1 MGNINL
7 NILGLASGSVV
18 LDAQGQVRR
27 LSPGEQPAASDVIIS
42 FDTSEENVPSVSAR
56 FVDNQ
61 GQQNALDTDDAIA
74 QVQRAIDEGFDPTEL
89 GDEFDTAAGEEG
101 SSLTN
106 SGRIERTG
114 AETQAA
120 TNFETDGFESQGLS
134 ETQSIALFDII
145 AFALISGETNVIE
158 FEQDEPIE
166 TGGAL
171 TSDDPDVTF
180 IGKEIAGD
188 NDLGSFVV
196 NEDGTWTFVANSPY
210 DELADGEQIQDT
222 TTVQTSDGGEQ
233 VITVTIIGTDDA
245 AVATDD
251 SGSVTEDID
260 VDDITNQLVTSGQIV
275 ITDVDSDTPTFSADG
290 EFNLVGS
297 TNDSQLGVLSI
308 EPDGAWTYVVNNNDV
323 QYLDDDEF
331 VTEVYTVT
339 ASDGTTSE
347 VTITINGA
355 DDPSDITVGEG
366 DSDTG
371 EVTEDVDVDQESNN
385 LTTSG
390 TLTITDVDDNDVA
403 AFEPNGT
410 FNPEGSTNDT
420 ALGVLTITDDGE
432 WTYVVDNDD
441 VQYLDDDEFV
451 TEVYTVTAIDGTT
464 SEVTITINGAD
475 DPSEITVGEG
485 DSDTGEVT
493 EDVDVDP
500 ESNDLMATGTLTITD
515 VDANDVAA
523 FQPNGTFNPEGSTND
538 TALGMLTI
546 TDDGE
551 WTYVVDNDDVQ
562 YLDDDEFVTEVYT
575 VTAIDGTTSEVTIT
589 INGADDPSEITVG
602 EGDSDLGEVTEDVDV
617 DPESNDLM
625 ATGTLTITDVDAND
639 IAAFQPNGTF
649 NPEGSTNDTALGMLT
664 ITDDGEWTYVVDN
677 DNVQYLDDDEFVTEV
692 YTVTAIDGTT
702 SEVTITINGA
712 DDPSE
717 ITVGEGDSD
726 MGEVTEDVDVDQ
738 ESNNLTTSGTLTIT
752 DVDDN
757 DVAAFEPNGT
767 FNPEGSTN
775 DTALGM
781 LTITDDG
788 EWTYVVD
795 NDNVQYLDDDE
806 FVTEVYTV
814 TAIDGTTSE
823 VTITINGADDPS
835 EITVGEGDSD
845 MGEVTEDVDVDPESN
860 DLMAT
865 GTLTITD
872 VDANDVAAFQ
882 PNGTFN
888 PEGSTN
894 DTALG
899 MLTITDDGEWTYVV
913 DNDDVQYLD
922 DDEFVTEV
930 YTVTAIDGTTSEVTI
945 TINGADDP
953 SEITVGEG
961 DSDMGEVTED
971 VDVDPE
977 SNDLMATGTLTIT
990 DVDANDVAAFQ
1001 PNGTFNPE
1009 GSTNDTALG
1018 VLTITDDGEW
1028 TYVVDN
1034 DNVQYLDDDEF
1045 VTEVYT
1051 VTAIDGTTSEV
1062 TITINGAD
1070 DPSEITVGE
1079 GDSDLGEVTEDVDVN
1094 PDTNE
1099 LPVSGTLTITDV
1111 DTSDMLAF
1119 KPNGVFSPI
1128 GSTYALALGMLTITP
1143 EGAWSYVVDNDA
1155 VQYLNDDDTVIER
1168 YVVTAIDGVEHV
1180 IEITINGVNDA
1191 PEATSFTVVNDEDAI
1206 IPILFDSEDGGMPD
1220 YISDIEDDHD
1230 DIPLNIRIESLP
1242 TNGSLLYTDENGITR
1257 EIVQSDVDNG
1267 VLFVPNN
1274 ISFVA
1279 GPGEMFEMGFSG
1291 DPDDMPDLVDGFYN
1305 WGVAVSPTERLI
1317 TLANGNTITL
1327 SIDDNND
1334 KPLQQYQGE
1343 QPHVGYGIGD
1353 TDGKGMNMQETLII
1367 DFTNNPL
1374 DVVHFGLDGL
1384 GGEFNTNS
1392 SVHIEVIYTFA
1403 DGTTAS
1409 EQYQKDEGDTGN
1421 QQILYEFSYSSPSNP
1436 IVGME
1441 LSSSGGNWELRY
1453 VQGNEAVT
1461 DDPQF
1466 DYVAVD
1472 SNGAESTVETVTVD
1486 IEEPQQYNVTSAVS
1500 NEPLF
1505 AGSGNDLLIGDSDD
1519 NIFTWLD
1526 SALDNGTDI
1535 IKDFELYTN
1544 GSGDLID
1551 LNDLIED
1558 PQDETQMA
1566 ELLDMIEVSVDGED
1580 IALSIPING
1589 GDDVQTIV
1597 IEGITTEMG
1606 ASVDLGNDLAIL
1618 GELIKNNAA

>member
-74 QVQRAIDEGFDPTEL
+74 QVQRAIEEGFDPTEL

-180 IGKEIAGD
+180 IGKEVAGD
-188 NDLGSFVV
+188 NDLGTFVV

-290 EFNLVGS
+290 DFNLVGS

-308 EPDGAWTYVVNNNDV
+308 EPDGAWAYVVNNDDV

-366 DSDTG
+366 DSDT
-371 EVTEDVDVDQESNN
+371 
-385 LTTSG
+385 
-390 TLTITDVDDNDVA
+390 
-403 AFEPNGT
+403 
-410 FNPEGSTNDT
+410 
-420 ALGVLTITDDGE
+420 
-432 WTYVVDNDD
+432 
-441 VQYLDDDEFV
+441 
-451 TEVYTVTAIDGTT
+451 
-464 SEVTITINGAD
+464 
-475 DPSEITVGEG
+475 
-485 DSDTGEVT
+485 
-493 EDVDVDP
+493 
-500 ESNDLMATGTLTITD
+500 
-515 VDANDVAA
+515 
-523 FQPNGTFNPEGSTND
+523 
-538 TALGMLTI
+538 
-546 TDDGE
+546 
-551 WTYVVDNDDVQ
+551 
-562 YLDDDEFVTEVYT
+562 
-575 VTAIDGTTSEVTIT
+575 
-589 INGADDPSEITVG
+589 
-602 EGDSDLGEVTEDVDV
+602 
-617 DPESNDLM
+617 
-625 ATGTLTITDVDAND
+625 
-639 IAAFQPNGTF
+639 
-649 NPEGSTNDTALGMLT
+649 
-664 ITDDGEWTYVVDN
+664 
-677 DNVQYLDDDEFVTEV
+677 
-692 YTVTAIDGTT
+692 
-702 SEVTITINGA
+702 
-712 DDPSE
+712 
-717 ITVGEGDSD
+717 
-726 MGEVTEDVDVDQ
+726 GEVTEDVDVDQ

-977 SNDLMATGTLTIT
+977 SNDLMATETLTIT

-1001 PNGTFNPE
+1001 PNGTFNSE

-1034 DNVQYLDDDEF
+1034 DDVQYLDDDEF

-1079 GDSDLGEVTEDVDVN
+1079 GDSDMGEVTEDVDVN

-1099 LPVSGTLTITDV
+1099 LSVSGTLTITDV
-1111 DTSDMLAF
+1111 DTSDMPAF

-1242 TNGSLLYTDENGITR
+1242 TNGSLLYTDENGVTR

-1327 SIDDNND
+1327 SIEDNND
-1334 KPLQQYQGE
+1334 KPLEQYQGE
-1343 QPHVGYGIGD
+1343 QPHVGFGIGD
-1353 TDGKGMNMQETLII
+1353 SDGQGMNMQETLVL

-1374 DVVHFGLDGL
+1374 EVVQFGLDGL
-1384 GGEFNTNS
+1384 GGSFNTNS
-1392 SVHIEVIYTFA
+1392 NVYVEVLYTFA
-1403 DGTTAS
+1403 DGTTHT
-1409 EQYQKDEGDTGN
+1409 EQYQKDEGDTGHE
-1421 QQILYEFSYSSPSNP
+1421 QILYDFSYSSPSNP

-1441 LSSSGGNWELRY
+1441 LSSTGGSWELRY

-1486 IEEPQQYNVTSAVS
+1486 IEEPQQYNVTSAAS

-1597 IEGITTEMG
+1597 VEGITTEMG
-1606 ASVDLGNDLAIL
+1606 VSVDLGNDLAIL
-1618 GELIKNNAA
+1618 GELIKNDAA

>member
-74 QVQRAIDEGFDPTEL
+74 QVQRAIEEGFDPTEL

-180 IGKEIAGD
+180 IGKEVAGD
-188 NDLGSFVV
+188 NDLGTFVV

-308 EPDGAWTYVVNNNDV
+308 EPDGAWTYVVNNDDV

-403 AFEPNGT
+403 AFELNGT

-420 ALGVLTITDDGE
+420 ALGMLTITDDGE
-432 WTYVVDNDD
+432 WTYIVNNDL
-441 VQYLDDDEFV
+441 VQYLDDDETV

-485 DSDTGEVT
+485 DSDMGEVT

-551 WTYVVDNDDVQ
+551 WTYVVNNDLVQ
-562 YLDDDEFVTEVYT
+562 YLDDDET
-575 VTAIDGTTSEVTIT
+575 
-589 INGADDPSEITVG
+589 
-602 EGDSDLGEVTEDVDV
+602 
-617 DPESNDLM
+617 
-625 ATGTLTITDVDAND
+625 
-639 IAAFQPNGTF
+639 
-649 NPEGSTNDTALGMLT
+649 
-664 ITDDGEWTYVVDN
+664 
-677 DNVQYLDDDEFVTEV
+677 
-692 YTVTAIDGTT
+692 
-702 SEVTITINGA
+702 
-712 DDPSE
+712 
-717 ITVGEGDSD
+717 
-726 MGEVTEDVDVDQ
+726 
-738 ESNNLTTSGTLTIT
+738 
-752 DVDDN
+752 
-757 DVAAFEPNGT
+757 
-767 FNPEGSTN
+767 
-775 DTALGM
+775 
-781 LTITDDG
+781 
-788 EWTYVVD
+788 
-795 NDNVQYLDDDE
+795 
-806 FVTEVYTV
+806 VTEVYTV

-961 DSDMGEVTED
+961 DSDIGEVTED
-971 VDVDPE
+971 V
-977 SNDLMATGTLTIT
+977 N
-990 DVDANDVAAFQ
+990 
-1001 PNGTFNPE
+1001 
-1009 GSTNDTALG
+1009 
-1018 VLTITDDGEW
+1018 
-1028 TYVVDN
+1028 
-1034 DNVQYLDDDEF
+1034 
-1045 VTEVYT
+1045 
-1051 VTAIDGTTSEV
+1051 
-1062 TITINGAD
+1062 
-1070 DPSEITVGE
+1070 
-1079 GDSDLGEVTEDVDVN
+1079 VN

-1099 LPVSGTLTITDV
+1099 LSVSGTLTITDV
-1111 DTSDMLAF
+1111 DTSDMPAF

-1155 VQYLNDDDTVIER
+1155 VQYLGDDDTVIEN

-1191 PEATSFTVVNDEDAI
+1191 PEATSFVVVNDDDAV

-1220 YISDIEDDHD
+1220 YISDIEDDHNE
-1230 DIPLNIRIESLP
+1230 IPLNVRINTLP
-1242 TNGSLLYTDENGITR
+1242 TSGTLLYTDENGDTR
-1257 EIVQSDVDNG
+1257 EIVQSDVDSG

-1291 DPDDMPDLVDGFYN
+1291 DPEDMPELIDGFYN

-1327 SIDDNND
+1327 SIEDNND
-1334 KPLQQYQGE
+1334 KPLEQYQGE
-1343 QPHVGYGIGD
+1343 QPHVGFGIGD
-1353 TDGKGMNMQETLII
+1353 SDGQGMNMQETLVL

-1374 DVVHFGLDGL
+1374 EVVQFGLDGL
-1384 GGEFNTNS
+1384 GGSFNTNS
-1392 SVHIEVIYTFA
+1392 NVYVEVLYTFA
-1403 DGTTAS
+1403 DGTTHT
-1409 EQYQKDEGDTGN
+1409 EQYQKDEGDTGHE
-1421 QQILYEFSYSSPSNP
+1421 QILYDFSYSSPSNP

-1441 LSSSGGNWELRY
+1441 LSSTGGSWELRY

-1486 IEEPQQYNVTSAVS
+1486 IEEPQQYNVISAAS

-1535 IKDFELYTN
+1535 IRDFELYTN

-1589 GDDVQTIV
+1589 GVDVQTIV
-1597 IEGITTEMG
+1597 VEGIATEMG
-1606 ASVDLGNDLAIL
+1606 ASVDLGSDLAIL
-1618 GELIKNNAA
+1618 GELIKNDAA

>member
-61 GQQNALDTDDAIA
+61 GQQNALDTDDEIA
-74 QVQRAIDEGFDPTEL
+74 QVQRAIEEGFDPTEL

-180 IGKEIAGD
+180 IGKEVAGD
-188 NDLGSFVV
+188 NDLGTFVV

-290 EFNLVGS
+290 DFNLVGS

-308 EPDGAWTYVVNNNDV
+308 EPDGAWTYVVNNDDV

-385 LTTSG
+385 LTT
-390 TLTITDVDDNDVA
+390 A
-403 AFEPNGT
+403 
-410 FNPEGSTNDT
+410 
-420 ALGVLTITDDGE
+420 
-432 WTYVVDNDD
+432 
-441 VQYLDDDEFV
+441 
-451 TEVYTVTAIDGTT
+451 
-464 SEVTITINGAD
+464 
-475 DPSEITVGEG
+475 
-485 DSDTGEVT
+485 
-493 EDVDVDP
+493 
-500 ESNDLMATGTLTITD
+500 
-515 VDANDVAA
+515 
-523 FQPNGTFNPEGSTND
+523 
-538 TALGMLTI
+538 
-546 TDDGE
+546 
-551 WTYVVDNDDVQ
+551 
-562 YLDDDEFVTEVYT
+562 
-575 VTAIDGTTSEVTIT
+575 
-589 INGADDPSEITVG
+589 
-602 EGDSDLGEVTEDVDV
+602 
-617 DPESNDLM
+617 
-625 ATGTLTITDVDAND
+625 
-639 IAAFQPNGTF
+639 
-649 NPEGSTNDTALGMLT
+649 
-664 ITDDGEWTYVVDN
+664 
-677 DNVQYLDDDEFVTEV
+677 
-692 YTVTAIDGTT
+692 
-702 SEVTITINGA
+702 
-712 DDPSE
+712 
-717 ITVGEGDSD
+717 
-726 MGEVTEDVDVDQ
+726 
-738 ESNNLTTSGTLTIT
+738 GTLTIT

-795 NDNVQYLDDDE
+795 NDNVQCLDDDE

-913 DNDDVQYLD
+913 DNDNVQYLD

-930 YTVTAIDGTTSEVTI
+930 YSVTAIDGTTSEVTI

-1034 DNVQYLDDDEF
+1034 DDVQYLDDDEF

-1079 GDSDLGEVTEDVDVN
+1079 GDSDMGEVTEDGDVN

-1099 LPVSGTLTITDV
+1099 LSVSGTLTITDV
-1111 DTSDMLAF
+1111 DTSDMPAF

-1242 TNGSLLYTDENGITR
+1242 TNGSLLYTDENGVTR

-1327 SIDDNND
+1327 SIEDNND
-1334 KPLQQYQGE
+1334 KPLEQYQGE
-1343 QPHVGYGIGD
+1343 QPHVGFGIGD
-1353 TDGKGMNMQETLII
+1353 SDGQGMNMQETLVL

-1374 DVVHFGLDGL
+1374 EVVQFGLDGL
-1384 GGEFNTNS
+1384 GGSFNTNS
-1392 SVHIEVIYTFA
+1392 NVYVEVLYTFA
-1403 DGTTAS
+1403 DGTTHT
-1409 EQYQKDEGDTGN
+1409 EQYQKDEGDTGHE
-1421 QQILYEFSYSSPSNP
+1421 QILYDFSYSSPSNP

-1441 LSSSGGNWELRY
+1441 LSSTGGSWELRY

-1486 IEEPQQYNVTSAVS
+1486 IEEPQQYNVISAAS

-1597 IEGITTEMG
+1597 VEGITTEMG
-1606 ASVDLGNDLAIL
+1606 VSVDLGNDLAIL
-1618 GELIKNNAA
+1618 GELIKNDAA

>member
-61 GQQNALDTDDAIA
+61 GQQNVLDTDDAIA
-74 QVQRAIDEGFDPTEL
+74 QVQRAIEEGFDPTEL

-180 IGKEIAGD
+180 IGKEVAGD
-188 NDLGSFVV
+188 NDLGTFVV

-308 EPDGAWTYVVNNNDV
+308 EPDGAWTYVVNNDDV

-347 VTITINGA
+347 VIITINGA

-432 WTYVVDNDD
+432 WTYVVDND
-441 VQYLDDDEFV
+441 
-451 TEVYTVTAIDGTT
+451 
-464 SEVTITINGAD
+464 
-475 DPSEITVGEG
+475 
-485 DSDTGEVT
+485 
-493 EDVDVDP
+493 
-500 ESNDLMATGTLTITD
+500 
-515 VDANDVAA
+515 
-523 FQPNGTFNPEGSTND
+523 
-538 TALGMLTI
+538 
-546 TDDGE
+546 
-551 WTYVVDNDDVQ
+551 
-562 YLDDDEFVTEVYT
+562 
-575 VTAIDGTTSEVTIT
+575 
-589 INGADDPSEITVG
+589 
-602 EGDSDLGEVTEDVDV
+602 
-617 DPESNDLM
+617 
-625 ATGTLTITDVDAND
+625 
-639 IAAFQPNGTF
+639 
-649 NPEGSTNDTALGMLT
+649 
-664 ITDDGEWTYVVDN
+664 
-677 DNVQYLDDDEFVTEV
+677 NVQYLDDDEFITEI

-726 MGEVTEDVDVDQ
+726 MGEVTEDVDVDP
-738 ESNNLTTSGTLTIT
+738 ESNDLMATGTLTIT
-752 DVDDN
+752 DVDAN
-757 DVAAFEPNGT
+757 DVAAFQPNGT

-953 SEITVGEG
+953 SEITVREG
-961 DSDMGEVTED
+961 DSDIGEVTED
-971 VDVDPE
+971 VDVDP
-977 SNDLMATGTLTIT
+977 
-990 DVDANDVAAFQ
+990 
-1001 PNGTFNPE
+1001 
-1009 GSTNDTALG
+1009 
-1018 VLTITDDGEW
+1018 
-1028 TYVVDN
+1028 
-1034 DNVQYLDDDEF
+1034 
-1045 VTEVYT
+1045 
-1051 VTAIDGTTSEV
+1051 
-1062 TITINGAD
+1062 
-1070 DPSEITVGE
+1070 
-1079 GDSDLGEVTEDVDVN
+1079 
-1094 PDTNE
+1094 DTNE
-1099 LPVSGTLTITDV
+1099 LSVSGTLTITDV
-1111 DTSDMLAF
+1111 DTSDMPAF

-1486 IEEPQQYNVTSAVS
+1486 IEEPQQYNVTSAAS

-1618 GELIKNNAA
+1618 GELIKNDAA

>member
-1 MGNINL
+1 MGNFNL

-27 LSPGEQPAASDVIIS
+27 LSPGEQPAASDVVIS
-42 FDTSEENVPSVSAR
+42 VDTSDANVPSVSAR

-61 GQQNALDTDDAIA
+61 GQQNVLDTDDAIA
-74 QVQRAIDEGFDPTEL
+74 QVQRAIEEGFDPTEL
-89 GDEFDTAAGEEG
+89 GDEFDTAAGEQG

-120 TNFETDGFESQGLS
+120 TNFETDGLESQGLS

-145 AFALISGETNVIE
+145 AFALVSGETNVIE

-180 IGKEIAGD
+180 IGKEVAGD
-188 NDLGSFVV
+188 NDLGTFVV

-222 TTVQTSDGGEQ
+222 TTVQTSDGDEQ

-297 TNDSQLGVLSI
+297 THDSQLGVLSI
-308 EPDGAWTYVVNNNDV
+308 EPDGAWTYVVNNDDV

-339 ASDGTTSE
+339 AS
-347 VTITINGA
+347 
-355 DDPSDITVGEG
+355 
-366 DSDTG
+366 
-371 EVTEDVDVDQESNN
+371 
-385 LTTSG
+385 
-390 TLTITDVDDNDVA
+390 
-403 AFEPNGT
+403 
-410 FNPEGSTNDT
+410 
-420 ALGVLTITDDGE
+420 
-432 WTYVVDNDD
+432 
-441 VQYLDDDEFV
+441 
-451 TEVYTVTAIDGTT
+451 
-464 SEVTITINGAD
+464 
-475 DPSEITVGEG
+475 
-485 DSDTGEVT
+485 
-493 EDVDVDP
+493 
-500 ESNDLMATGTLTITD
+500 
-515 VDANDVAA
+515 
-523 FQPNGTFNPEGSTND
+523 
-538 TALGMLTI
+538 
-546 TDDGE
+546 
-551 WTYVVDNDDVQ
+551 
-562 YLDDDEFVTEVYT
+562 
-575 VTAIDGTTSEVTIT
+575 
-589 INGADDPSEITVG
+589 
-602 EGDSDLGEVTEDVDV
+602 
-617 DPESNDLM
+617 
-625 ATGTLTITDVDAND
+625 
-639 IAAFQPNGTF
+639 
-649 NPEGSTNDTALGMLT
+649 
-664 ITDDGEWTYVVDN
+664 
-677 DNVQYLDDDEFVTEV
+677 
-692 YTVTAIDGTT
+692 
-702 SEVTITINGA
+702 
-712 DDPSE
+712 
-717 ITVGEGDSD
+717 
-726 MGEVTEDVDVDQ
+726 
-738 ESNNLTTSGTLTIT
+738 
-752 DVDDN
+752 
-757 DVAAFEPNGT
+757 
-767 FNPEGSTN
+767 
-775 DTALGM
+775 
-781 LTITDDG
+781 
-788 EWTYVVD
+788 
-795 NDNVQYLDDDE
+795 
-806 FVTEVYTV
+806 
-814 TAIDGTTSE
+814 DGTTSE

-913 DNDDVQYLD
+913 DNDNVQYLD

-971 VDVDPE
+971 VDVDP
-977 SNDLMATGTLTIT
+977 
-990 DVDANDVAAFQ
+990 
-1001 PNGTFNPE
+1001 
-1009 GSTNDTALG
+1009 
-1018 VLTITDDGEW
+1018 
-1028 TYVVDN
+1028 
-1034 DNVQYLDDDEF
+1034 
-1045 VTEVYT
+1045 
-1051 VTAIDGTTSEV
+1051 
-1062 TITINGAD
+1062 
-1070 DPSEITVGE
+1070 
-1079 GDSDLGEVTEDVDVN
+1079 
-1094 PDTNE
+1094 DTNE
-1099 LPVSGTLTITDV
+1099 LSVSGTLTITDV
-1111 DTSDMLAF
+1111 DTSDMPAF

-1486 IEEPQQYNVTSAVS
+1486 IEEPQQYNVISAAS

-1597 IEGITTEMG
+1597 VEGITTEMG
-1606 ASVDLGNDLAIL
+1606 VSVDLGNDLAIL
-1618 GELIKNNAA
+1618 GELIKNDAA

>member
-7 NILGLASGSVV
+7 SILGLANGVIV

-27 LSPGEQPAASDVIIS
+27 LPPGEQPAASDVIV
-42 FDTSEENVPSVSAR
+42 TVETTEESVPNVSAR
-56 FVDNQ
+56 FVDDQ
-61 GQQNALDTDDAIA
+61 GQQNVIDTDDAIA
-74 QVQRAIDEGFDPTEL
+74 QVQRAIEEGFDPTEL
-89 GDEFDTAAGEEG
+89 GEEFDAAAGEQG

-114 AETQAA
+114 AETLAS
-120 TNFETDGFESQGLS
+120 TNFETDGLESQGLS

-145 AFALISGETNVIE
+145 ALALVSGETNVIE

-171 TSDDPDVTF
+171 TIDDPDVTF
-180 IGKEIAGD
+180 IAKDAEGENGF
-188 NDLGSFVV
+188 GSFVV
-196 NEDGTWTFVANSPY
+196 NEDGSWTFVANSPF

-308 EPDGAWTYVVNNNDV
+308 EPDGAWTYVVNNDDV

-371 EVTEDVDVDQESNN
+371 EVTEDVDVDQDSNN

-403 AFEPNGT
+403 AFEPNGV

-420 ALGVLTITDDGE
+420 ALGFLTITDGGE
-432 WTYVVDNDD
+432 WTYVVNNDD
-441 VQYLDDDEFV
+441 
-451 TEVYTVTAIDGTT
+451 
-464 SEVTITINGAD
+464 
-475 DPSEITVGEG
+475 
-485 DSDTGEVT
+485 
-493 EDVDVDP
+493 
-500 ESNDLMATGTLTITD
+500 
-515 VDANDVAA
+515 
-523 FQPNGTFNPEGSTND
+523 
-538 TALGMLTI
+538 
-546 TDDGE
+546 
-551 WTYVVDNDDVQ
+551 
-562 YLDDDEFVTEVYT
+562 
-575 VTAIDGTTSEVTIT
+575 
-589 INGADDPSEITVG
+589 
-602 EGDSDLGEVTEDVDV
+602 
-617 DPESNDLM
+617 
-625 ATGTLTITDVDAND
+625 
-639 IAAFQPNGTF
+639 
-649 NPEGSTNDTALGMLT
+649 
-664 ITDDGEWTYVVDN
+664 
-677 DNVQYLDDDEFVTEV
+677 VQYLDDDEFVTEV

-726 MGEVTEDVDVDQ
+726 MGEVTEDV
-738 ESNNLTTSGTLTIT
+738 
-752 DVDDN
+752 
-757 DVAAFEPNGT
+757 
-767 FNPEGSTN
+767 
-775 DTALGM
+775 
-781 LTITDDG
+781 
-788 EWTYVVD
+788 
-795 NDNVQYLDDDE
+795 
-806 FVTEVYTV
+806 
-814 TAIDGTTSE
+814 
-823 VTITINGADDPS
+823 
-835 EITVGEGDSD
+835 
-845 MGEVTEDVDVDPESN
+845 DVDVDPESN

-1009 GSTNDTALG
+1009 GSTNDIALG
-1018 VLTITDDGEW
+1018 MLTITDDGEW

-1034 DNVQYLDDDEF
+1034 DDVQYLDDDEF
-1045 VTEVYT
+1045 ITEVYT

-1079 GDSDLGEVTEDVDVN
+1079 GDSDVGEVTEDVDVN
-1094 PDTNE
+1094 EDTNE
-1099 LPVSGTLTITDV
+1099 LSVSGTLTITDV
-1111 DTSDMLAF
+1111 DTSDMPAF
-1119 KPNGVFSPI
+1119 KPNGVFTPV

-1242 TNGSLLYTDENGITR
+1242 TNGSLLYTDENGVTR

-1291 DPDDMPDLVDGFYN
+1291 DPDDMPELVDGFYN

-1317 TLANGNTITL
+1317 TLDNGNTITVT
-1327 SIDDNND
+1327 IEDNNN
-1334 KPLQQYQGE
+1334 KPLKQYQGE
-1343 QPHVGYGIGD
+1343 QSHVGFGIGD
-1353 TDGKGMNMQETLII
+1353 TDGRGMNKQETLVL

-1374 DVVHFGLDGL
+1374 GVVDFGLDGL
-1384 GGEFNTNS
+1384 GGSFNTNS
-1392 SVHIEVIYTFA
+1392 NVYVEVLYTFA
-1403 DGTTAS
+1403 DGSTHTD
-1409 EQYQKDEGDTGN
+1409 QYQKDPGDTGN
-1421 QQILYEFSYSSPSNP
+1421 SQLLYEFSYSSPNKP

-1441 LSSSGGNWELRY
+1441 LSSTGGSWELRY

-1486 IEEPQQYNVTSAVS
+1486 IEEPQQYNVISAAS

-1505 AGSGNDLLIGDSDD
+1505 AGSGNDVLIGDSDD

-1566 ELLDMIEVSVDGED
+1566 ELLGMIEVSVDGDD

-1589 GDDVQTIV
+1589 GSDTQTIV
-1597 IEGITTEMG
+1597 VEGIATEMG
-1606 ASVDLGNDLAIL
+1606 ASVDLGNDLSVLA
-1618 GELIKNNAA
+1618 ELIKNDAA

>member
-74 QVQRAIDEGFDPTEL
+74 QVQRAIEEGFDPTEL

-180 IGKEIAGD
+180 IGKEVAGD
-188 NDLGSFVV
+188 NDLGTFVV

-210 DELADGEQIQDT
+210 DELADGKQIQDT

-308 EPDGAWTYVVNNNDV
+308 EPDGAWTYVVNNDDV

-331 VTEVYTVT
+331 VTEVYTVTASDGTTSEVTITINGADDPSDITVGEGDSDTGEVTEDVDVDPESNDLMATGTLTITDVDANDVAAFQPNGTFNPEGSTNDTALGMLTITDDGEWTYVVDNDNVQYLDDDEFVTEVYIVT

-420 ALGVLTITDDGE
+420 ALGMLTITDDGE
-432 WTYVVDNDD
+432 WTYIVNNDI
-441 VQYLDDDEFV
+441 VQYLDDDETV

-485 DSDTGEVT
+485 DSDMGEVT

-523 FQPNGTFNPEGSTND
+523 FEPNGTFNPEGSTNDTALGMLTSTDDGEWTYIVNNDLVQYLDDDEFVTEVYTVTAIDGTTSEVTITINGADDPSDITVVEGDSDTGEVTEDVDVDQESNNLTTSGTLTITDVDANDVAAFQPNGTFNPEGSTND
-538 TALGMLTI
+538 IALGMLTI

-602 EGDSDLGEVTEDVDV
+602 EGDSDMGEVTEDVDV

-639 IAAFQPNGTF
+639 VAAFQ
-649 NPEGSTNDTALGMLT
+649 
-664 ITDDGEWTYVVDN
+664 
-677 DNVQYLDDDEFVTEV
+677 
-692 YTVTAIDGTT
+692 
-702 SEVTITINGA
+702 
-712 DDPSE
+712 
-717 ITVGEGDSD
+717 
-726 MGEVTEDVDVDQ
+726 
-738 ESNNLTTSGTLTIT
+738 
-752 DVDDN
+752 
-757 DVAAFEPNGT
+757 PNGT

-894 DTALG
+894 DTGLG

-961 DSDMGEVTED
+961 DSDIGEVTED
-971 VDVDPE
+971 V
-977 SNDLMATGTLTIT
+977 N
-990 DVDANDVAAFQ
+990 
-1001 PNGTFNPE
+1001 
-1009 GSTNDTALG
+1009 
-1018 VLTITDDGEW
+1018 
-1028 TYVVDN
+1028 
-1034 DNVQYLDDDEF
+1034 
-1045 VTEVYT
+1045 
-1051 VTAIDGTTSEV
+1051 
-1062 TITINGAD
+1062 
-1070 DPSEITVGE
+1070 
-1079 GDSDLGEVTEDVDVN
+1079 VN

-1099 LPVSGTLTITDV
+1099 LSVSGTLTITDV
-1111 DTSDMLAF
+1111 DTSDMPVF

-1191 PEATSFTVVNDEDAI
+1191 PEATSFTVVNDEDTI

-1242 TNGSLLYTDENGITR
+1242 TNGSLLYTDENGVTR

-1291 DPDDMPDLVDGFYN
+1291 DPEDMPELIDGFYN

-1327 SIDDNND
+1327 TIEDNND
-1334 KPLQQYQGE
+1334 KPLKQYQGE

-1374 DVVHFGLDGL
+1374 EVVHFGLDGL

-1486 IEEPQQYNVTSAVS
+1486 IEEPQQYNVTSAAS

-1618 GELIKNNAA
+1618 GELIKNDAA

>member
-74 QVQRAIDEGFDPTEL
+74 QVQRAIEEGFDPTEL

-180 IGKEIAGD
+180 IGKEVAGD
-188 NDLGSFVV
+188 NDLGTFVV

-308 EPDGAWTYVVNNNDV
+308 EPDGAWTYVVNNDDV

-366 DSDTG
+366 DSDT
-371 EVTEDVDVDQESNN
+371 
-385 LTTSG
+385 
-390 TLTITDVDDNDVA
+390 
-403 AFEPNGT
+403 
-410 FNPEGSTNDT
+410 
-420 ALGVLTITDDGE
+420 
-432 WTYVVDNDD
+432 
-441 VQYLDDDEFV
+441 
-451 TEVYTVTAIDGTT
+451 
-464 SEVTITINGAD
+464 
-475 DPSEITVGEG
+475 
-485 DSDTGEVT
+485 
-493 EDVDVDP
+493 
-500 ESNDLMATGTLTITD
+500 
-515 VDANDVAA
+515 
-523 FQPNGTFNPEGSTND
+523 
-538 TALGMLTI
+538 
-546 TDDGE
+546 
-551 WTYVVDNDDVQ
+551 
-562 YLDDDEFVTEVYT
+562 
-575 VTAIDGTTSEVTIT
+575 
-589 INGADDPSEITVG
+589 
-602 EGDSDLGEVTEDVDV
+602 
-617 DPESNDLM
+617 
-625 ATGTLTITDVDAND
+625 
-639 IAAFQPNGTF
+639 
-649 NPEGSTNDTALGMLT
+649 
-664 ITDDGEWTYVVDN
+664 
-677 DNVQYLDDDEFVTEV
+677 
-692 YTVTAIDGTT
+692 
-702 SEVTITINGA
+702 
-712 DDPSE
+712 
-717 ITVGEGDSD
+717 
-726 MGEVTEDVDVDQ
+726 GEVTEDVDVDQ

-913 DNDDVQYLD
+913 DNDNVQYLD

-971 VDVDPE
+971 VDV
-977 SNDLMATGTLTIT
+977 
-990 DVDANDVAAFQ
+990 
-1001 PNGTFNPE
+1001 
-1009 GSTNDTALG
+1009 
-1018 VLTITDDGEW
+1018 
-1028 TYVVDN
+1028 
-1034 DNVQYLDDDEF
+1034 
-1045 VTEVYT
+1045 
-1051 VTAIDGTTSEV
+1051 
-1062 TITINGAD
+1062 
-1070 DPSEITVGE
+1070 
-1079 GDSDLGEVTEDVDVN
+1079 N

-1099 LPVSGTLTITDV
+1099 LSVSSTLTITDV
-1111 DTSDMLAF
+1111 DTSDMPAF

-1242 TNGSLLYTDENGITR
+1242 TNGSLLYTDENGVTR

-1327 SIDDNND
+1327 SIEDNND
-1334 KPLQQYQGE
+1334 KPLEQYQGE
-1343 QPHVGYGIGD
+1343 QPHVGFGIGD
-1353 TDGKGMNMQETLII
+1353 SDGQGMNMQETLVL

-1374 DVVHFGLDGL
+1374 EVVQFGLDGL
-1384 GGEFNTNS
+1384 GGSFNTNS
-1392 SVHIEVIYTFA
+1392 NVYVEVLYTFA
-1403 DGTTAS
+1403 DGTTHT
-1409 EQYQKDEGDTGN
+1409 EQYQKDEGDTGHE
-1421 QQILYEFSYSSPSNP
+1421 QILYDFSYSSPSNP

-1441 LSSSGGNWELRY
+1441 LSSTGGSWELRY

-1486 IEEPQQYNVTSAVS
+1486 IEEPQQYNVTSAAS

-1618 GELIKNNAA
+1618 GELIKNDAA

>member
-74 QVQRAIDEGFDPTEL
+74 QVQRAIEEGFDPTEL

-180 IGKEIAGD
+180 IGKEVAGD
-188 NDLGSFVV
+188 NDLGTFVV

-308 EPDGAWTYVVNNNDV
+308 EPDGAWTYVVNNDDV

-410 FNPEGSTNDT
+410 FNPEGSTN
-420 ALGVLTITDDGE
+420 
-432 WTYVVDNDD
+432 N
-441 VQYLDDDEFV
+441 F
-451 TEVYTVTAIDGTT
+451 
-464 SEVTITINGAD
+464 
-475 DPSEITVGEG
+475 
-485 DSDTGEVT
+485 
-493 EDVDVDP
+493 
-500 ESNDLMATGTLTITD
+500 
-515 VDANDVAA
+515 
-523 FQPNGTFNPEGSTND
+523 
-538 TALGMLTI
+538 
-546 TDDGE
+546 
-551 WTYVVDNDDVQ
+551 
-562 YLDDDEFVTEVYT
+562 
-575 VTAIDGTTSEVTIT
+575 
-589 INGADDPSEITVG
+589 
-602 EGDSDLGEVTEDVDV
+602 
-617 DPESNDLM
+617 
-625 ATGTLTITDVDAND
+625 
-639 IAAFQPNGTF
+639 
-649 NPEGSTNDTALGMLT
+649 
-664 ITDDGEWTYVVDN
+664 
-677 DNVQYLDDDEFVTEV
+677 
-692 YTVTAIDGTT
+692 
-702 SEVTITINGA
+702 
-712 DDPSE
+712 
-717 ITVGEGDSD
+717 
-726 MGEVTEDVDVDQ
+726 
-738 ESNNLTTSGTLTIT
+738 
-752 DVDDN
+752 
-757 DVAAFEPNGT
+757 
-767 FNPEGSTN
+767 
-775 DTALGM
+775 ALGM

-953 SEITVGEG
+953 SEITVGVG

-1018 VLTITDDGEW
+1018 MLTITDDGEW

-1034 DNVQYLDDDEF
+1034 DDVQYLDDDEF

-1079 GDSDLGEVTEDVDVN
+1079 GDSDMGEVTEDVDVN

-1099 LPVSGTLTITDV
+1099 LSVSGTLTITDV
-1111 DTSDMLAF
+1111 DTSDMPAF

-1242 TNGSLLYTDENGITR
+1242 TNGSLLYADENGVTR

-1327 SIDDNND
+1327 SIEDNND

-1343 QPHVGYGIGD
+1343 QPHVGLWD
-1353 TDGKGMNMQETLII
+1353 
-1367 DFTNNPL
+1367 
-1374 DVVHFGLDGL
+1374 
-1384 GGEFNTNS
+1384 
-1392 SVHIEVIYTFA
+1392 
-1403 DGTTAS
+1403 
-1409 EQYQKDEGDTGN
+1409 
-1421 QQILYEFSYSSPSNP
+1421 
-1436 IVGME
+1436 
-1441 LSSSGGNWELRY
+1441 W
-1453 VQGNEAVT
+1453 
-1461 DDPQF
+1461 
-1466 DYVAVD
+1466 
-1472 SNGAESTVETVTVD
+1472 
-1486 IEEPQQYNVTSAVS
+1486 
-1500 NEPLF
+1500 
-1505 AGSGNDLLIGDSDD
+1505 
-1519 NIFTWLD
+1519 
-1526 SALDNGTDI
+1526 
-1535 IKDFELYTN
+1535 
-1544 GSGDLID
+1544 
-1551 LNDLIED
+1551 
-1558 PQDETQMA
+1558 
-1566 ELLDMIEVSVDGED
+1566 
-1580 IALSIPING
+1580 
-1589 GDDVQTIV
+1589 
-1597 IEGITTEMG
+1597 
-1606 ASVDLGNDLAIL
+1606 
-1618 GELIKNNAA
+1618 

>member
-7 NILGLASGSVV
+7 NILGLVSGSVV

-27 LSPGEQPAASDVIIS
+27 LSPGEQPSASDVIIS
-42 FDTSEENVPSVSAR
+42 FDTSEESVPSVSAR

-61 GQQNALDTDDAIA
+61 GQQNVLDTDDAIA
-74 QVQRAIDEGFDPTEL
+74 QVQRAIEEGFDPTEL

-120 TNFETDGFESQGLS
+120 TNFETEGFESQGLS

-145 AFALISGETNVIE
+145 AFALISGDTNAIE

-171 TSDDPDVTF
+171 ISDDPDVTF
-180 IGKEIAGD
+180 IGKEVVGD
-188 NDLGSFVV
+188 NDLGTFVV

-297 TNDSQLGVLSI
+297 TNDSQLGILSI
-308 EPDGAWTYVVNNNDV
+308 DPDGAWTYVVNNDDV

-371 EVTEDVDVDQESNN
+371 EVTEDVDVDLESNN
-385 LTTSG
+385 LITSG

-403 AFEPNGT
+403 AFQPNGV
-410 FNPEGSTNDT
+410 FNPEGSTN
-420 ALGVLTITDDGE
+420 E
-432 WTYVVDNDD
+432 
-441 VQYLDDDEFV
+441 
-451 TEVYTVTAIDGTT
+451 
-464 SEVTITINGAD
+464 
-475 DPSEITVGEG
+475 
-485 DSDTGEVT
+485 
-493 EDVDVDP
+493 
-500 ESNDLMATGTLTITD
+500 
-515 VDANDVAA
+515 
-523 FQPNGTFNPEGSTND
+523 

-562 YLDDDEFVTEVYT
+562 YLDD
-575 VTAIDGTTSEVTIT
+575 
-589 INGADDPSEITVG
+589 N
-602 EGDSDLGEVTEDVDV
+602 
-617 DPESNDLM
+617 
-625 ATGTLTITDVDAND
+625 
-639 IAAFQPNGTF
+639 
-649 NPEGSTNDTALGMLT
+649 
-664 ITDDGEWTYVVDN
+664 
-677 DNVQYLDDDEFVTEV
+677 
-692 YTVTAIDGTT
+692 
-702 SEVTITINGA
+702 
-712 DDPSE
+712 
-717 ITVGEGDSD
+717 
-726 MGEVTEDVDVDQ
+726 
-738 ESNNLTTSGTLTIT
+738 
-752 DVDDN
+752 
-757 DVAAFEPNGT
+757 
-767 FNPEGSTN
+767 
-775 DTALGM
+775 
-781 LTITDDG
+781 
-788 EWTYVVD
+788 
-795 NDNVQYLDDDE
+795 E

-872 VDANDVAAFQ
+872 VDANDVAAFE
-882 PNGTFN
+882 PNGMFN

-894 DTALG
+894 ETALG
-899 MLTITDDGEWTYVV
+899 MLTITDDGAWTYVV

-1009 GSTNDTALG
+1009 GSTNETALG
-1018 VLTITDDGEW
+1018 MLTITDDGAW

-1034 DNVQYLDDDEF
+1034 DDVQYLDDDEF

-1079 GDSDLGEVTEDVDVN
+1079 GDSDMGEVTEDVDVD

-1099 LPVSGTLTITDV
+1099 LSASGTLTITDV
-1111 DTSDMLAF
+1111 DTSDMPAF
-1119 KPNGVFSPI
+1119 KPNGVFTPI

-1155 VQYLNDDDTVIER
+1155 VQYLNDDDVVIER

-1191 PEATSFTVVNDEDAI
+1191 PEATSFTVVNDEDAV

-1242 TNGSLLYTDENGITR
+1242 TNGSLLYTDENGVTR

-1291 DPDDMPDLVDGFYN
+1291 DPEDMPDLVDGFYN
-1305 WGVAVSPTERLI
+1305 WGEEVSPTERLI
-1317 TLANGNTITL
+1317 TLDNGNTITVT
-1327 SIDDNND
+1327 IEDNND
-1334 KPLQQYQGE
+1334 KPLKQYQGE
-1343 QPHVGYGIGD
+1343 QSHVGFGIGD
-1353 TDGKGMNMQETLII
+1353 TDGRGMNSQETLVL

-1374 DVVHFGLDGL
+1374 EVVDFGLDGL
-1384 GGEFNTNS
+1384 GGSFNTDSN
-1392 SVHIEVIYTFA
+1392 VYVEVLYTFA
-1403 DGTTAS
+1403 DGTTQT
-1409 EQYQKDEGDTGN
+1409 EQYQKDPGDTGN
-1421 QQILYEFSYSSPSNP
+1421 SQILYDFSYSSPDNP

-1441 LSSSGGNWELRY
+1441 LSSTGGSWELRY

-1461 DDPQF
+1461 EDPQF

-1472 SNGAESTVETVTVD
+1472 SNGAESTVETVTID
-1486 IEEPQQYNVTSAVS
+1486 IEDPQQYNVVSAAS
-1500 NEPLF
+1500 NEPLY
-1505 AGSGNDLLIGDSDD
+1505 AQSGNDLLIGDSGD

-1535 IKDFELYTN
+1535 IKDFELYTA

-1551 LNDLIED
+1551 LNDLVED

-1566 ELLDMIEVSVDGED
+1566 ELLDAIEVSVDGED

-1597 IEGITTEMG
+1597 VEGIATELG
-1606 ASVDLGNDLAIL
+1606 GSVDLGNDLAVL
-1618 GELIKNNAA
+1618 GELIKNDAA

>member
-7 NILGLASGSVV
+7 NILGLVSGSVV

-42 FDTSEENVPSVSAR
+42 FDTSEESVPSVSAR

-61 GQQNALDTDDAIA
+61 GQQNVLDTDDAIA
-74 QVQRAIDEGFDPTEL
+74 QVQRAIEEGFDPTEL

-120 TNFETDGFESQGLS
+120 TNFETEGFESQGLS

-145 AFALISGETNVIE
+145 AFALISGDTNVIE

-171 TSDDPDVTF
+171 ISDDPDVTF
-180 IGKEIAGD
+180 IGKEVAGD
-188 NDLGSFVV
+188 NDLGTFVV

-222 TTVQTSDGGEQ
+222 TTVQTSDGSEQ

-297 TNDSQLGVLSI
+297 TNDSQLGILSI
-308 EPDGAWTYVVNNNDV
+308 DPDGAWTYVVNNDDV

-371 EVTEDVDVDQESNN
+371 EVTEDVDVDLESNN
-385 LTTSG
+385 LITSG

-403 AFEPNGT
+403 AF
-410 FNPEGSTNDT
+410 
-420 ALGVLTITDDGE
+420 
-432 WTYVVDNDD
+432 
-441 VQYLDDDEFV
+441 
-451 TEVYTVTAIDGTT
+451 
-464 SEVTITINGAD
+464 
-475 DPSEITVGEG
+475 
-485 DSDTGEVT
+485 
-493 EDVDVDP
+493 
-500 ESNDLMATGTLTITD
+500 
-515 VDANDVAA
+515 
-523 FQPNGTFNPEGSTND
+523 QPNG
-538 TALGMLTI
+538 
-546 TDDGE
+546 
-551 WTYVVDNDDVQ
+551 V
-562 YLDDDEFVTEVYT
+562 
-575 VTAIDGTTSEVTIT
+575 
-589 INGADDPSEITVG
+589 
-602 EGDSDLGEVTEDVDV
+602 
-617 DPESNDLM
+617 
-625 ATGTLTITDVDAND
+625 
-639 IAAFQPNGTF
+639 
-649 NPEGSTNDTALGMLT
+649 
-664 ITDDGEWTYVVDN
+664 
-677 DNVQYLDDDEFVTEV
+677 
-692 YTVTAIDGTT
+692 
-702 SEVTITINGA
+702 
-712 DDPSE
+712 
-717 ITVGEGDSD
+717 
-726 MGEVTEDVDVDQ
+726 
-738 ESNNLTTSGTLTIT
+738 
-752 DVDDN
+752 
-757 DVAAFEPNGT
+757 
-767 FNPEGSTN
+767 
-775 DTALGM
+775 
-781 LTITDDG
+781 
-788 EWTYVVD
+788 
-795 NDNVQYLDDDE
+795 
-806 FVTEVYTV
+806 
-814 TAIDGTTSE
+814 
-823 VTITINGADDPS
+823 
-835 EITVGEGDSD
+835 
-845 MGEVTEDVDVDPESN
+845 
-860 DLMAT
+860 
-865 GTLTITD
+865 
-872 VDANDVAAFQ
+872 
-882 PNGTFN
+882 FN

-990 DVDANDVAAFQ
+990 DVDANDVAAFEPNGMFNPEGSTNETALGMLTITDDGAWTYVVDNDDVQYLDDDEFVTEVYTVTAIDGTTSEVTITINGADDPSEITVGEGDSDMGEVTEDVDVDPESNDLMATGTLTITDVDANDVAAFQ

-1009 GSTNDTALG
+1009 GSTNETALG
-1018 VLTITDDGEW
+1018 MLTITDDGEW

-1034 DNVQYLDDDEF
+1034 DDVQYLDDDEF

-1079 GDSDLGEVTEDVDVN
+1079 GDSDLGEVTEDVNVD

-1099 LPVSGTLTITDV
+1099 LSASGTLTITDV
-1111 DTSDMLAF
+1111 DTSDMPAF
-1119 KPNGVFSPI
+1119 KPNGVFTPI

-1242 TNGSLLYTDENGITR
+1242 TNGSLLYTDENGVTR

-1267 VLFVPNN
+1267 ELFVPNN

-1291 DPDDMPDLVDGFYN
+1291 DPEDMPELVDGFYN
-1305 WGVAVSPTERLI
+1305 WGVEVSPTERLI
-1317 TLANGNTITL
+1317 TLDNGNTITL
-1327 SIDDNND
+1327 TIEDNNN
-1334 KPLQQYQGE
+1334 KPLKQYQGE
-1343 QPHVGYGIGD
+1343 QPHVGFGIGD
-1353 TDGKGMNMQETLII
+1353 TDGRGMNKQETLVL

-1374 DVVHFGLDGL
+1374 EVVDFGLDGL
-1384 GGEFNTNS
+1384 GGSFNTDSN
-1392 SVHIEVIYTFA
+1392 VYVEVLYTFA
-1403 DGTTAS
+1403 DGTTQT
-1409 EQYQKDEGDTGN
+1409 EQYQKDPGDTGN
-1421 QQILYEFSYSSPSNP
+1421 SQILYDFSYSSPDNP

-1441 LSSSGGNWELRY
+1441 LSSTGGSWELRY

-1461 DDPQF
+1461 EDPQF

-1472 SNGAESTVETVTVD
+1472 SNGAESTVETVTID
-1486 IEEPQQYNVTSAVS
+1486 IEDPQQYNVISAAS
-1500 NEPLF
+1500 NEPLY
-1505 AGSGNDLLIGDSDD
+1505 AESGNDLLIGDSGD

-1535 IKDFELYTN
+1535 IKDFELYTG

-1551 LNDLIED
+1551 LNDLVED

-1566 ELLDMIEVSVDGED
+1566 ELLDAIEVSVDGED

-1597 IEGITTEMG
+1597 VEGIATELG
-1606 ASVDLGNDLAIL
+1606 GSVDLGNDLAVL
-1618 GELIKNNAA
+1618 GELIKNDAA

>member
-1 MGNINL
+1 MGNFNL

-18 LDAQGQVRR
+18 LNAQGQVRR
-27 LSPGEQPAASDVIIS
+27 LSPGEQPAASDVVIS
-42 FDTSEENVPSVSAR
+42 FDTSEASVPSVSAR

-61 GQQNALDTDDAIA
+61 GQQNVLDTDDAIA
-74 QVQRAIDEGFDPTEL
+74 QVQRAIEEGFDPTEL
-89 GDEFDTAAGEEG
+89 GDEFDTAAGEQG

-120 TNFETDGFESQGLS
+120 TNFETDGLESQGLS

-145 AFALISGETNVIE
+145 AFALVSGEANVVE
-158 FEQDEPIE
+158 FESDEAIE
-166 TGGAL
+166 TGGTL
-171 TSDDPDVTF
+171 TIEDPDVTF
-180 IGKEIAGD
+180 IAKGVEGD
-188 NDLGSFVV
+188 NGLGSFVV
-196 NEDGTWTFVANSPY
+196 NEDGTWTFVANSPF

-251 SGSVTEDID
+251 TGSVTEDED
-260 VDDITNQLVTSGQIV
+260 VDELTNQLVTSGQV
-275 ITDVDSDTPTFSADG
+275 TITDVDSDTPTFLPDG
-290 EFNLVGS
+290 EFNLEGS
-297 TNDSQLGVLSI
+297 TNESQLGVLTI
-308 EPDGAWTYVVNNNDV
+308 DPDGAWTYVVNNDEV

-331 VTEVYTVT
+331 VTEIYTVR
-339 ASDGTTSE
+339 ADDGTTSE
-347 VTITINGA
+347 VIVTINGA

-371 EVTEDVDVDQESNN
+371 EVTEDVEVDQESNN
-385 LTTSG
+385 LMTSG

-403 AFEPNGT
+403 AFESDGT
-410 FNPEGSTNDT
+410 FNPDGSTNDT
-420 ALGVLTITDDGE
+420 ALGMLSITDDGE
-432 WTYVVDNDD
+432 WTYVVNNDL

-493 EDVDVDP
+493 EDVSVDL
-500 ESNDLMATGTLTITD
+500 ESNNLMTSGTLTITD

-523 FQPNGTFNPEGSTND
+523 FESDGTFNPDGSTNEN
-538 TALGMLTI
+538 ALGMLSI

-551 WTYVVDNDDVQ
+551 WTYVVNNDLVQ

-602 EGDSDLGEVTEDVDV
+602 EGDSDTGEVTEDVSV
-617 DPESNDLM
+617 DLESNNLM
-625 ATGTLTITDVDAND
+625 TSGTLTITDVDAND
-639 IAAFQPNGTF
+639 VAAFESDGTF
-649 NPEGSTNDTALGMLT
+649 NPDGSTNDTALGMLS
-664 ITDDGEWTYVVDN
+664 ITDDGEWTYVVNN
-677 DNVQYLDDDEFVTEV
+677 DLVQYLDDDEFVTEV

-726 MGEVTEDVDVDQ
+726 TGEVTEDLNVDLDTN
-738 ESNNLTTSGTLTIT
+738 ELMTSGTLK
-752 DVDDN
+752 
-757 DVAAFEPNGT
+757 
-767 FNPEGSTN
+767 
-775 DTALGM
+775 
-781 LTITDDG
+781 
-788 EWTYVVD
+788 
-795 NDNVQYLDDDE
+795 
-806 FVTEVYTV
+806 
-814 TAIDGTTSE
+814 
-823 VTITINGADDPS
+823 
-835 EITVGEGDSD
+835 
-845 MGEVTEDVDVDPESN
+845 
-860 DLMAT
+860 
-865 GTLTITD
+865 
-872 VDANDVAAFQ
+872 
-882 PNGTFN
+882 
-888 PEGSTN
+888 
-894 DTALG
+894 
-899 MLTITDDGEWTYVV
+899 
-913 DNDDVQYLD
+913 
-922 DDEFVTEV
+922 
-930 YTVTAIDGTTSEVTI
+930 
-945 TINGADDP
+945 
-953 SEITVGEG
+953 
-961 DSDMGEVTED
+961 
-971 VDVDPE
+971 
-977 SNDLMATGTLTIT
+977 
-990 DVDANDVAAFQ
+990 
-1001 PNGTFNPE
+1001 
-1009 GSTNDTALG
+1009 
-1018 VLTITDDGEW
+1018 
-1028 TYVVDN
+1028 
-1034 DNVQYLDDDEF
+1034 
-1045 VTEVYT
+1045 
-1051 VTAIDGTTSEV
+1051 
-1062 TITINGAD
+1062 
-1070 DPSEITVGE
+1070 
-1079 GDSDLGEVTEDVDVN
+1079 
-1094 PDTNE
+1094 
-1099 LPVSGTLTITDV
+1099 ITDV
-1111 DTSDMLAF
+1111 DTSDMPAF
-1119 KPNGVFSPI
+1119 KPNGVFTPV

-1155 VQYLNDDDTVIER
+1155 VQYLGDDDTVIEN

-1191 PEATSFTVVNDEDAI
+1191 PEATSFVVVNDDDAV
-1206 IPILFDSEDGGMPD
+1206 IPILFDSEDGGMSD
-1220 YISDIEDDHD
+1220 YISDIEDDHNE
-1230 DIPLNIRIESLP
+1230 IPLNIRIDTLP
-1242 TNGSLLYTDENGITR
+1242 TSGTLLYTDENGNTR
-1257 EIVQSDVDNG
+1257 EIVQSDVDSS

-1279 GPGEMFEMGFSG
+1279 GPGELFEMGFSG
-1291 DPDDMPDLVDGFYN
+1291 DPEDMPDLVDGFYN

-1327 SIDDNND
+1327 TIEDNND
-1334 KPLQQYQGE
+1334 KPLKQYQGE

-1353 TDGKGMNMQETLII
+1353 TDGRGMNKQETLIL
-1367 DFTNNPL
+1367 DFTDNPL
-1374 DVVHFGLDGL
+1374 DVIDFGLDGL
-1384 GGEFNTNS
+1384 GGSFNTNS
-1392 SVHIEVIYTFA
+1392 NVYVEVLYTFA
-1403 DGTTAS
+1403 DGSTHT
-1409 EQYQKDEGDTGN
+1409 EQYQKDPGDTGN
-1421 QQILYEFSYSSPSNP
+1421 SQLLYEFSYSSPNNP

-1441 LSSSGGNWELRY
+1441 LSSTGGSWELRY

-1472 SNGAESTVETVTVD
+1472 SSGAESTVETVTID
-1486 IEEPQQYNVTSAVS
+1486 TEEPQLYNVISAAS

-1505 AGSGNDLLIGDSDD
+1505 AAAGNDLLIGDSED

-1589 GDDVQTIV
+1589 GGDVQTIIV
-1597 IEGITTEMG
+1597 EGIATEMG
-1606 ASVDLGNDLAIL
+1606 ASVDLGSDLAIL
-1618 GELIKNNAA
+1618 GELIKNDAA

>member
-61 GQQNALDTDDAIA
+61 GQQNVLDTDDAIA
-74 QVQRAIDEGFDPTEL
+74 QVQRAIEEGFDPTEL

-180 IGKEIAGD
+180 IGKEVAGD
-188 NDLGSFVV
+188 NDLGTFVV

-308 EPDGAWTYVVNNNDV
+308 EPDGAWTYVVNNDDV

-347 VTITINGA
+347 VIITINGA

-366 DSDTG
+366 DSDM
-371 EVTEDVDVDQESNN
+371 
-385 LTTSG
+385 
-390 TLTITDVDDNDVA
+390 
-403 AFEPNGT
+403 
-410 FNPEGSTNDT
+410 
-420 ALGVLTITDDGE
+420 
-432 WTYVVDNDD
+432 
-441 VQYLDDDEFV
+441 
-451 TEVYTVTAIDGTT
+451 
-464 SEVTITINGAD
+464 
-475 DPSEITVGEG
+475 
-485 DSDTGEVT
+485 GEVT

-515 VDANDVAA
+515 VDANDV
-523 FQPNGTFNPEGSTND
+523 
-538 TALGMLTI
+538 
-546 TDDGE
+546 
-551 WTYVVDNDDVQ
+551 
-562 YLDDDEFVTEVYT
+562 
-575 VTAIDGTTSEVTIT
+575 
-589 INGADDPSEITVG
+589 
-602 EGDSDLGEVTEDVDV
+602 
-617 DPESNDLM
+617 
-625 ATGTLTITDVDAND
+625 
-639 IAAFQPNGTF
+639 AAFQPNGTF

-726 MGEVTEDVDVDQ
+726 MGEVTEDVDVDP
-738 ESNNLTTSGTLTIT
+738 ESNDLMATGTLTIT
-752 DVDDN
+752 DVDAN
-757 DVAAFEPNGT
+757 DVAAFQPNGT

-961 DSDMGEVTED
+961 DSNMGEVTED
-971 VDVDPE
+971 VDVDP
-977 SNDLMATGTLTIT
+977 
-990 DVDANDVAAFQ
+990 
-1001 PNGTFNPE
+1001 
-1009 GSTNDTALG
+1009 
-1018 VLTITDDGEW
+1018 
-1028 TYVVDN
+1028 
-1034 DNVQYLDDDEF
+1034 
-1045 VTEVYT
+1045 
-1051 VTAIDGTTSEV
+1051 
-1062 TITINGAD
+1062 
-1070 DPSEITVGE
+1070 
-1079 GDSDLGEVTEDVDVN
+1079 
-1094 PDTNE
+1094 DTNE
-1099 LPVSGTLTITDV
+1099 LSVSGTLTITDV
-1111 DTSDMLAF
+1111 DTSDMPAF

-1257 EIVQSDVDNG
+1257 EIAQSDVDNG

-1486 IEEPQQYNVTSAVS
+1486 IEEPQQYNVTSAAS

-1526 SALDNGTDI
+1526 SVLDNGTDI

-1566 ELLDMIEVSVDGED
+1566 ELLDMIEVSFDGED

-1618 GELIKNNAA
+1618 GELIKNDAA

>member
-61 GQQNALDTDDAIA
+61 GQQNVLDTDDAIA
-74 QVQRAIDEGFDPTEL
+74 QVQRAIEEGFDPTEL

-180 IGKEIAGD
+180 IGKEVAGD
-188 NDLGSFVV
+188 NDLGTFVV

-308 EPDGAWTYVVNNNDV
+308 EPDGAWTYVVNNDDV

-420 ALGVLTITDDGE
+420 ALG
-432 WTYVVDNDD
+432 
-441 VQYLDDDEFV
+441 
-451 TEVYTVTAIDGTT
+451 
-464 SEVTITINGAD
+464 
-475 DPSEITVGEG
+475 
-485 DSDTGEVT
+485 
-493 EDVDVDP
+493 
-500 ESNDLMATGTLTITD
+500 
-515 VDANDVAA
+515 
-523 FQPNGTFNPEGSTND
+523 
-538 TALGMLTI
+538 
-546 TDDGE
+546 
-551 WTYVVDNDDVQ
+551 
-562 YLDDDEFVTEVYT
+562 
-575 VTAIDGTTSEVTIT
+575 
-589 INGADDPSEITVG
+589 
-602 EGDSDLGEVTEDVDV
+602 
-617 DPESNDLM
+617 
-625 ATGTLTITDVDAND
+625 
-639 IAAFQPNGTF
+639 
-649 NPEGSTNDTALGMLT
+649 MLT

-677 DNVQYLDDDEFVTEV
+677 DNVQYLDDDEFITEI

-726 MGEVTEDVDVDQ
+726 MGEVTEDVDVDP
-738 ESNNLTTSGTLTIT
+738 ESNDLMATGTLTIT
-752 DVDDN
+752 DVDAN
-757 DVAAFEPNGT
+757 DVAAFQPNGT

-894 DTALG
+894 DNALG

-913 DNDDVQYLD
+913 DNYDVQYLD

-971 VDVDPE
+971 VDV
-977 SNDLMATGTLTIT
+977 
-990 DVDANDVAAFQ
+990 
-1001 PNGTFNPE
+1001 
-1009 GSTNDTALG
+1009 
-1018 VLTITDDGEW
+1018 
-1028 TYVVDN
+1028 
-1034 DNVQYLDDDEF
+1034 
-1045 VTEVYT
+1045 
-1051 VTAIDGTTSEV
+1051 
-1062 TITINGAD
+1062 
-1070 DPSEITVGE
+1070 
-1079 GDSDLGEVTEDVDVN
+1079 N

-1099 LPVSGTLTITDV
+1099 LSVSGTLTITDV
-1111 DTSDMLAF
+1111 DTSDMPAF

-1230 DIPLNIRIESLP
+1230 EIPLNIRIESLP
-1242 TNGSLLYTDENGITR
+1242 TNGSLLYTDENGVTR

-1353 TDGKGMNMQETLII
+1353 TDGKGMNMQEALII

-1409 EQYQKDEGDTGN
+1409 EQYQKDEGDTGS

-1486 IEEPQQYNVTSAVS
+1486 IEEPQQYNVTSAAS

-1618 GELIKNNAA
+1618 GELIKNDAA

>member
-27 LSPGEQPAASDVIIS
+27 LSSGEQPAASDVIIS

-74 QVQRAIDEGFDPTEL
+74 QVQRAIEEGFDPTEL

-180 IGKEIAGD
+180 IGKKVAGD
-188 NDLGSFVV
+188 NDLGTFVV

-260 VDDITNQLVTSGQIV
+260 VDDITNQLVTSGQVV

-297 TNDSQLGVLSI
+297 TNDSQLGLLSI
-308 EPDGAWTYVVNNNDV
+308 EPDGAWTYVVNNDDV

-347 VTITINGA
+347 VTIIINGA

-390 TLTITDVDDNDVA
+390 TLTITDVDANDVA
-403 AFEPNGT
+403 AFQPNGT

-420 ALGVLTITDDGE
+420 ALGMLTITDEGE

-451 TEVYTVTAIDGTT
+451 TEVYAVTAIDGTT

-485 DSDTGEVT
+485 DSDMGEVT

-500 ESNDLMATGTLTITD
+500 ESNDLMAMGTLTITD
-515 VDANDVAA
+515 VDANDV
-523 FQPNGTFNPEGSTND
+523 
-538 TALGMLTI
+538 
-546 TDDGE
+546 
-551 WTYVVDNDDVQ
+551 
-562 YLDDDEFVTEVYT
+562 
-575 VTAIDGTTSEVTIT
+575 
-589 INGADDPSEITVG
+589 
-602 EGDSDLGEVTEDVDV
+602 
-617 DPESNDLM
+617 
-625 ATGTLTITDVDAND
+625 
-639 IAAFQPNGTF
+639 AAFQPNGTF

-726 MGEVTEDVDVDQ
+726 MGEVTEDVDVNPETDQ
-738 ESNNLTTSGTLTIT
+738 LTTS
-752 DVDDN
+752 
-757 DVAAFEPNGT
+757 
-767 FNPEGSTN
+767 
-775 DTALGM
+775 
-781 LTITDDG
+781 
-788 EWTYVVD
+788 
-795 NDNVQYLDDDE
+795 
-806 FVTEVYTV
+806 
-814 TAIDGTTSE
+814 
-823 VTITINGADDPS
+823 
-835 EITVGEGDSD
+835 
-845 MGEVTEDVDVDPESN
+845 
-860 DLMAT
+860 

-872 VDANDVAAFQ
+872 VDANDVAAFETD
-882 PNGTFN
+882 GTFN

-961 DSDMGEVTED
+961 DSDIGEVTED
-971 VDVDPE
+971 V
-977 SNDLMATGTLTIT
+977 N
-990 DVDANDVAAFQ
+990 
-1001 PNGTFNPE
+1001 
-1009 GSTNDTALG
+1009 
-1018 VLTITDDGEW
+1018 
-1028 TYVVDN
+1028 
-1034 DNVQYLDDDEF
+1034 
-1045 VTEVYT
+1045 
-1051 VTAIDGTTSEV
+1051 
-1062 TITINGAD
+1062 
-1070 DPSEITVGE
+1070 
-1079 GDSDLGEVTEDVDVN
+1079 VN

-1099 LPVSGTLTITDV
+1099 LSVSGTLTITDV
-1111 DTSDMLAF
+1111 DTSDMPAF

-1143 EGAWSYVVDNDA
+1143 EGAWSYIVDNDA

-1242 TNGSLLYTDENGITR
+1242 TNGSLLYTDENGVTR

-1327 SIDDNND
+1327 SIEDNND
-1334 KPLQQYQGE
+1334 KPLEQYQGE
-1343 QPHVGYGIGD
+1343 QPHVGFGIGD
-1353 TDGKGMNMQETLII
+1353 SDGQGMNMQETLVL

-1374 DVVHFGLDGL
+1374 EVVQFGLDGL
-1384 GGEFNTNS
+1384 GGSFNTNS
-1392 SVHIEVIYTFA
+1392 NVYVEVLYTFA
-1403 DGTTAS
+1403 DGTTHT
-1409 EQYQKDEGDTGN
+1409 EQYQKDEGDTGHE
-1421 QQILYEFSYSSPSNP
+1421 QILYDFSYSSPSNP

-1441 LSSSGGNWELRY
+1441 LSSTGGSWELRY

-1486 IEEPQQYNVTSAVS
+1486 IEEPQQYNVISAAS

-1535 IKDFELYTN
+1535 IRDFELYTN

-1589 GDDVQTIV
+1589 GGDVQTIV
-1597 IEGITTEMG
+1597 VEGITTEMG

-1618 GELIKNNAA
+1618 GELIKNDAA

>member
-42 FDTSEENVPSVSAR
+42 FDTSEDNVPSVSAR

-74 QVQRAIDEGFDPTEL
+74 QVQRAIEEGFDPTEL

-180 IGKEIAGD
+180 IGKEVAGD
-188 NDLGSFVV
+188 NDLGTFVV

-308 EPDGAWTYVVNNNDV
+308 EPDGAWTYVVNNDDV

-347 VTITINGA
+347 VIITINGA

-432 WTYVVDNDD
+432 WTYVVDND
-441 VQYLDDDEFV
+441 
-451 TEVYTVTAIDGTT
+451 
-464 SEVTITINGAD
+464 
-475 DPSEITVGEG
+475 
-485 DSDTGEVT
+485 
-493 EDVDVDP
+493 
-500 ESNDLMATGTLTITD
+500 
-515 VDANDVAA
+515 
-523 FQPNGTFNPEGSTND
+523 
-538 TALGMLTI
+538 
-546 TDDGE
+546 
-551 WTYVVDNDDVQ
+551 
-562 YLDDDEFVTEVYT
+562 
-575 VTAIDGTTSEVTIT
+575 
-589 INGADDPSEITVG
+589 
-602 EGDSDLGEVTEDVDV
+602 
-617 DPESNDLM
+617 
-625 ATGTLTITDVDAND
+625 
-639 IAAFQPNGTF
+639 
-649 NPEGSTNDTALGMLT
+649 
-664 ITDDGEWTYVVDN
+664 
-677 DNVQYLDDDEFVTEV
+677 NVQYLDDDEFVTEV

-726 MGEVTEDVDVDQ
+726 MGEVTEDVDVDP
-738 ESNNLTTSGTLTIT
+738 ESNDLMATGTLTIT
-752 DVDDN
+752 DVDAN
-757 DVAAFEPNGT
+757 DVAAFQPNGT

-775 DTALGM
+775 DTALGV

-971 VDVDPE
+971 VDV
-977 SNDLMATGTLTIT
+977 
-990 DVDANDVAAFQ
+990 
-1001 PNGTFNPE
+1001 
-1009 GSTNDTALG
+1009 
-1018 VLTITDDGEW
+1018 
-1028 TYVVDN
+1028 
-1034 DNVQYLDDDEF
+1034 
-1045 VTEVYT
+1045 
-1051 VTAIDGTTSEV
+1051 
-1062 TITINGAD
+1062 
-1070 DPSEITVGE
+1070 
-1079 GDSDLGEVTEDVDVN
+1079 N

-1099 LPVSGTLTITDV
+1099 LSVSGTLTITDV
-1111 DTSDMLAF
+1111 DTSDMPAF

-1242 TNGSLLYTDENGITR
+1242 TNGSLLYTDENGVTR

-1486 IEEPQQYNVTSAVS
+1486 IEEPQQYNVTSAAS

-1618 GELIKNNAA
+1618 GELIKNDAA

>member
-7 NILGLASGSVV
+7 SILGLANGVIV

-27 LSPGEQPAASDVIIS
+27 LPPGEQPAASDVIV
-42 FDTSEENVPSVSAR
+42 TVETTEESVPNVSAR
-56 FVDNQ
+56 FVDDQ
-61 GQQNALDTDDAIA
+61 GQQNVIDTDDAIA
-74 QVQRAIDEGFDPTEL
+74 QVQRAIEEGFDPTEL
-89 GDEFDTAAGEEG
+89 GEEFDAAAGEQG

-114 AETQAA
+114 AETLAS
-120 TNFETDGFESQGLS
+120 TNFETDGLESQGLS

-145 AFALISGETNVIE
+145 ALALVSGETNVIE

-171 TSDDPDVTF
+171 TIDDPDVTF
-180 IGKEIAGD
+180 IAKDAEGENGF
-188 NDLGSFVV
+188 GSFVV
-196 NEDGTWTFVANSPY
+196 NEDGSWTFVANSPF

-260 VDDITNQLVTSGQIV
+260 VDEITNQLVTSGQIV
-275 ITDVDSDTPTFSADG
+275 ITDVDSDTPTYSADG

-297 TNDSQLGVLSI
+297 TNESQLGVLSI
-308 EPDGAWTYVVNNNDV
+308 DPDGAWTYVVNNDDV

-355 DDPSDITVGEG
+355 DDPSDMTVGEG

-385 LTTSG
+385 LATSG

-403 AFEPNGT
+403 AFEPNGV

-420 ALGVLTITDDGE
+420 ALGFLTITDGGE
-432 WTYVVDNDD
+432 WTYVVNNDD
-441 VQYLDDDEFV
+441 
-451 TEVYTVTAIDGTT
+451 
-464 SEVTITINGAD
+464 
-475 DPSEITVGEG
+475 
-485 DSDTGEVT
+485 
-493 EDVDVDP
+493 
-500 ESNDLMATGTLTITD
+500 
-515 VDANDVAA
+515 
-523 FQPNGTFNPEGSTND
+523 
-538 TALGMLTI
+538 
-546 TDDGE
+546 
-551 WTYVVDNDDVQ
+551 
-562 YLDDDEFVTEVYT
+562 
-575 VTAIDGTTSEVTIT
+575 
-589 INGADDPSEITVG
+589 
-602 EGDSDLGEVTEDVDV
+602 
-617 DPESNDLM
+617 
-625 ATGTLTITDVDAND
+625 
-639 IAAFQPNGTF
+639 
-649 NPEGSTNDTALGMLT
+649 
-664 ITDDGEWTYVVDN
+664 
-677 DNVQYLDDDEFVTEV
+677 
-692 YTVTAIDGTT
+692 
-702 SEVTITINGA
+702 
-712 DDPSE
+712 
-717 ITVGEGDSD
+717 
-726 MGEVTEDVDVDQ
+726 
-738 ESNNLTTSGTLTIT
+738 
-752 DVDDN
+752 
-757 DVAAFEPNGT
+757 
-767 FNPEGSTN
+767 
-775 DTALGM
+775 
-781 LTITDDG
+781 
-788 EWTYVVD
+788 
-795 NDNVQYLDDDE
+795 VQYLDDDE

-977 SNDLMATGTLTIT
+977 NNDLMATGTLTIT

-1009 GSTNDTALG
+1009 GSTNDIALG
-1018 VLTITDDGEW
+1018 MLTITDDGEW

-1034 DNVQYLDDDEF
+1034 DDVQYLDDDEF
-1045 VTEVYT
+1045 ITEVYT

-1070 DPSEITVGE
+1070 DPSEITIGE
-1079 GDSDLGEVTEDVDVN
+1079 GDSDVGEVTEDVDVN
-1094 PDTNE
+1094 EDTNE
-1099 LPVSGTLTITDV
+1099 LSVSGTLTITDV
-1111 DTSDMLAF
+1111 DTSDMPAF
-1119 KPNGVFSPI
+1119 KPNGVFTPV

-1180 IEITINGVNDA
+1180 IEITISGVNDA

-1242 TNGSLLYTDENGITR
+1242 TNGSLLYTDENGVTR
-1257 EIVQSDVDNG
+1257 EIAQSDVDNG

-1291 DPDDMPDLVDGFYN
+1291 DPDDMPELVDGFYN

-1317 TLANGNTITL
+1317 TLDNGNTITVT
-1327 SIDDNND
+1327 IEDNNN
-1334 KPLQQYQGE
+1334 KSLKQYQGE
-1343 QPHVGYGIGD
+1343 QSHVGFGIGD
-1353 TDGKGMNMQETLII
+1353 TDGRGMNKQETLVL

-1374 DVVHFGLDGL
+1374 GVVDFGLDGL
-1384 GGEFNTNS
+1384 GGSFNTNS
-1392 SVHIEVIYTFA
+1392 NVYVEVLYTFA
-1403 DGTTAS
+1403 DGTTHT
-1409 EQYQKDEGDTGN
+1409 EQYQKDPGDTGN
-1421 QQILYEFSYSSPSNP
+1421 SQILYDFSYSSPDNP

-1441 LSSSGGNWELRY
+1441 LSSTGGSWELRY

-1461 DDPQF
+1461 EDPQF
-1466 DYVAVD
+1466 NYVAVD
-1472 SNGAESTVETVTVD
+1472 SNGAESTVETVTID
-1486 IEEPQQYNVTSAVS
+1486 IEEPQQYNVISAAS
-1500 NEPLF
+1500 NEPLY
-1505 AGSGNDLLIGDSDD
+1505 AESGNDLLIGDSGD

-1526 SALDNGTDI
+1526 STLDNGTDI
-1535 IKDFELYTN
+1535 IKDFELYTE
-1544 GSGDLID
+1544 GAGDLID
-1551 LNDLIED
+1551 LNDLLED

-1566 ELLDMIEVSVDGED
+1566 ELLGMIEVSVDGDD

-1589 GDDVQTIV
+1589 GSDTQTIV
-1597 IEGITTEMG
+1597 VEGIATEMG
-1606 ASVDLGNDLAIL
+1606 ASVDLGNDLSVLA
-1618 GELIKNNAA
+1618 ELIKNDAA

>member
-7 NILGLASGSVV
+7 SILGLVSGSVV

-42 FDTSEENVPSVSAR
+42 FGNSEESVPSVSAR

-74 QVQRAIDEGFDPTEL
+74 QVQRAIEEGFDPTEL
-89 GDEFDTAAGEEG
+89 GDEFDTAAGEQG

-134 ETQSIALFDII
+134 ETQSLALFDII

-171 TSDDPDVTF
+171 TSEDPDVTF
-180 IGKEIAGD
+180 IAKEVAGD
-188 NDLGSFVV
+188 NDLGTFVV

-210 DELADGEQIQDT
+210 DELADSEQIQDS
-222 TTVQTSDGGEQ
+222 TTVQSSDGGEQ

-260 VDDITNQLVTSGQIV
+260 VDEITNQLVTSGQIV

-297 TNDSQLGVLSI
+297 TNESQLGVLSI
-308 EPDGAWTYVVNNNDV
+308 DPDGAWTYVVNNDDV

-347 VTITINGA
+347 VIITINGA

-366 DSDTG
+366 GSDTG
-371 EVTEDVDVDQESNN
+371 EVTEDVDVDLESNN
-385 LTTSG
+385 LITSG

-403 AFEPNGT
+403 AF
-410 FNPEGSTNDT
+410 
-420 ALGVLTITDDGE
+420 
-432 WTYVVDNDD
+432 
-441 VQYLDDDEFV
+441 
-451 TEVYTVTAIDGTT
+451 
-464 SEVTITINGAD
+464 
-475 DPSEITVGEG
+475 
-485 DSDTGEVT
+485 
-493 EDVDVDP
+493 
-500 ESNDLMATGTLTITD
+500 
-515 VDANDVAA
+515 
-523 FQPNGTFNPEGSTND
+523 QPNG
-538 TALGMLTI
+538 
-546 TDDGE
+546 
-551 WTYVVDNDDVQ
+551 V
-562 YLDDDEFVTEVYT
+562 
-575 VTAIDGTTSEVTIT
+575 
-589 INGADDPSEITVG
+589 
-602 EGDSDLGEVTEDVDV
+602 
-617 DPESNDLM
+617 
-625 ATGTLTITDVDAND
+625 
-639 IAAFQPNGTF
+639 
-649 NPEGSTNDTALGMLT
+649 
-664 ITDDGEWTYVVDN
+664 
-677 DNVQYLDDDEFVTEV
+677 
-692 YTVTAIDGTT
+692 
-702 SEVTITINGA
+702 
-712 DDPSE
+712 
-717 ITVGEGDSD
+717 
-726 MGEVTEDVDVDQ
+726 
-738 ESNNLTTSGTLTIT
+738 
-752 DVDDN
+752 
-757 DVAAFEPNGT
+757 
-767 FNPEGSTN
+767 
-775 DTALGM
+775 
-781 LTITDDG
+781 
-788 EWTYVVD
+788 
-795 NDNVQYLDDDE
+795 
-806 FVTEVYTV
+806 
-814 TAIDGTTSE
+814 
-823 VTITINGADDPS
+823 
-835 EITVGEGDSD
+835 
-845 MGEVTEDVDVDPESN
+845 
-860 DLMAT
+860 
-865 GTLTITD
+865 
-872 VDANDVAAFQ
+872 
-882 PNGTFN
+882 FN

-990 DVDANDVAAFQ
+990 DVDANDVAAFE

-1009 GSTNDTALG
+1009 GSTNETALG
-1018 VLTITDDGEW
+1018 MLTITDDGAW

-1034 DNVQYLDDDEF
+1034 DDVQYLDDDEF

-1079 GDSDLGEVTEDVDVN
+1079 GDSDMGEVTEDVDVDPESN
-1094 PDTNE
+1094 DLMATGTLTITDVDANDVAAFEPNGTFNPEGSTNETALGMLTITDDGEWTYVVDNDDVQYLDDDEFVTEVYTVTAIDGTTSEVTITINGADDPSEITVGEGDSDMGEVTEDVNVDPDTNE
-1099 LPVSGTLTITDV
+1099 LSASGTLTITDV
-1111 DTSDMLAF
+1111 DTSDMPAF
-1119 KPNGVFSPI
+1119 KPNGVFTPI

-1191 PEATSFTVVNDEDAI
+1191 PEATSFTVVNDEDAT

-1242 TNGSLLYTDENGITR
+1242 TNGSLLYTDDNGVTR

-1279 GPGEMFEMGFSG
+1279 GPGEPFEMGFSG
-1291 DPDDMPDLVDGFYN
+1291 DPEDMPDLVDGFYN
-1305 WGVAVSPTERLI
+1305 WGVEVSPTERLI
-1317 TLANGNTITL
+1317 TLDNGNTITL
-1327 SIDDNND
+1327 SIEDNND
-1334 KPLQQYQGE
+1334 KPLKQYQGE
-1343 QPHVGYGIGD
+1343 QPHVGFGIGD
-1353 TDGKGMNMQETLII
+1353 TDGRGMNKQETLIL
-1367 DFTNNPL
+1367 DFTDNPL
-1374 DVVHFGLDGL
+1374 DVVDFGLDGL
-1384 GGEFNTNS
+1384 GGSFNTNS
-1392 SVHIEVIYTFA
+1392 NVYVEVLYTFA
-1403 DGTTAS
+1403 DGTTQT
-1409 EQYQKDEGDTGN
+1409 EQYQKDLGDTGN
-1421 QQILYEFSYSSPSNP
+1421 SQILYDFSYSSPDNP

-1441 LSSSGGNWELRY
+1441 LSSTGGSWELRY

-1461 DDPQF
+1461 EDPQF

-1472 SNGAESTVETVTVD
+1472 SNGAESAVETVTID
-1486 IEEPQQYNVTSAVS
+1486 IEEPQQYNVISAAS
-1500 NEPLF
+1500 NEPLY
-1505 AGSGNDLLIGDSDD
+1505 AESGNDLLIGDSGD

-1535 IKDFELYTN
+1535 IKDFELYTG

-1551 LNDLIED
+1551 LNDLVED

-1566 ELLDMIEVSVDGED
+1566 ELLDAIEVSVDGED

-1597 IEGITTEMG
+1597 VEGIATELG
-1606 ASVDLGNDLAIL
+1606 GSVDLGNDLAVL
-1618 GELIKNNAA
+1618 GELIKNDAA

>member
-7 NILGLASGSVV
+7 NILGLVSGSVV

-27 LSPGEQPAASDVIIS
+27 LSPGEQPSASDVIIS
-42 FDTSEENVPSVSAR
+42 FDTSEESVPSVSAR

-61 GQQNALDTDDAIA
+61 GQQNVLDTDDAIA
-74 QVQRAIDEGFDPTEL
+74 QVQRAIEEGFDPTEL

-120 TNFETDGFESQGLS
+120 TNFETEGFESQGLS

-145 AFALISGETNVIE
+145 AFALISGDTNAIE

-171 TSDDPDVTF
+171 ISDDPDVTF
-180 IGKEIAGD
+180 IGKEVVGD
-188 NDLGSFVV
+188 NDLGTFVV

-260 VDDITNQLVTSGQIV
+260 VDEITNQLVTSGQIV

-297 TNDSQLGVLSI
+297 TNESQLGVLSI
-308 EPDGAWTYVVNNNDV
+308 DPDGAWTYVVNNDDV

-371 EVTEDVDVDQESNN
+371 EVTEDVDVNQESNN

-403 AFEPNGT
+403 AFEPTGT
-410 FNPEGSTNDT
+410 FNPEGSTN
-420 ALGVLTITDDGE
+420 E
-432 WTYVVDNDD
+432 
-441 VQYLDDDEFV
+441 
-451 TEVYTVTAIDGTT
+451 
-464 SEVTITINGAD
+464 
-475 DPSEITVGEG
+475 
-485 DSDTGEVT
+485 
-493 EDVDVDP
+493 
-500 ESNDLMATGTLTITD
+500 
-515 VDANDVAA
+515 
-523 FQPNGTFNPEGSTND
+523 

-551 WTYVVDNDDVQ
+551 WTYVVNNDD
-562 YLDDDEFVTEVYT
+562 
-575 VTAIDGTTSEVTIT
+575 
-589 INGADDPSEITVG
+589 
-602 EGDSDLGEVTEDVDV
+602 
-617 DPESNDLM
+617 
-625 ATGTLTITDVDAND
+625 
-639 IAAFQPNGTF
+639 
-649 NPEGSTNDTALGMLT
+649 
-664 ITDDGEWTYVVDN
+664 
-677 DNVQYLDDDEFVTEV
+677 
-692 YTVTAIDGTT
+692 
-702 SEVTITINGA
+702 
-712 DDPSE
+712 
-717 ITVGEGDSD
+717 
-726 MGEVTEDVDVDQ
+726 
-738 ESNNLTTSGTLTIT
+738 
-752 DVDDN
+752 
-757 DVAAFEPNGT
+757 
-767 FNPEGSTN
+767 
-775 DTALGM
+775 
-781 LTITDDG
+781 
-788 EWTYVVD
+788 
-795 NDNVQYLDDDE
+795 VQYLDDDE

-860 DLMAT
+860 ELMAT

-872 VDANDVAAFQ
+872 VDANDVVAFE

-899 MLTITDDGEWTYVV
+899 MLTITDDGAWTYVV
-913 DNDDVQYLD
+913 GNDDVQYLD

-1009 GSTNDTALG
+1009 GSTNETALG
-1018 VLTITDDGEW
+1018 MLTITDDGAW

-1034 DNVQYLDDDEF
+1034 DDVQYLDDDEF

-1079 GDSDLGEVTEDVDVN
+1079 GDSDMGEVTEDVDVD

-1099 LPVSGTLTITDV
+1099 LSASGTLTITDV
-1111 DTSDMLAF
+1111 DTSDMPAF
-1119 KPNGVFSPI
+1119 KPNGVFTPI

-1155 VQYLNDDDTVIER
+1155 VQYLNDDDVVIER

-1191 PEATSFTVVNDEDAI
+1191 PEATSFTVVNDEDAV

-1242 TNGSLLYTDENGITR
+1242 TNGSLLYTDENGVTR

-1291 DPDDMPDLVDGFYN
+1291 DPEDMPELVDGFYN
-1305 WGVAVSPTERLI
+1305 WGEEVSPTERLI
-1317 TLANGNTITL
+1317 TLDNGNTITVT
-1327 SIDDNND
+1327 IEDNND
-1334 KPLQQYQGE
+1334 KPLKQYQGE
-1343 QPHVGYGIGD
+1343 QSHVGFGIGD
-1353 TDGKGMNMQETLII
+1353 TDGRGMNSQETLVL

-1374 DVVHFGLDGL
+1374 EVVDFGLDGL
-1384 GGEFNTNS
+1384 GGSFNTDSN
-1392 SVHIEVIYTFA
+1392 VYVEVLYTFA
-1403 DGTTAS
+1403 DGTTQT
-1409 EQYQKDEGDTGN
+1409 EQYQKDPGDTGN
-1421 QQILYEFSYSSPSNP
+1421 SQILYDFSYSSPDNP

-1441 LSSSGGNWELRY
+1441 LSSTGGSWELRY

-1461 DDPQF
+1461 EDPQF

-1472 SNGAESTVETVTVD
+1472 SNGAESTVETVTID
-1486 IEEPQQYNVTSAVS
+1486 IEDPQQYNVVSAAS
-1500 NEPLF
+1500 NEPLY
-1505 AGSGNDLLIGDSDD
+1505 AQSGNDLLIGDSGD

-1535 IKDFELYTN
+1535 IKDFELYTA

-1551 LNDLIED
+1551 LNDLVED

-1566 ELLDMIEVSVDGED
+1566 ELLDAIEVSVDGED

-1597 IEGITTEMG
+1597 VEGIATELG
-1606 ASVDLGNDLAIL
+1606 GSVDLGNDLAVL
-1618 GELIKNNAA
+1618 GELIKNDAA

>member
-7 NILGLASGSVV
+7 NILGLVSGSVV

-74 QVQRAIDEGFDPTEL
+74 QVQRAIEEGFDPTEL

-180 IGKEIAGD
+180 IGKEVAGD
-188 NDLGSFVV
+188 NDLGTFVV

-210 DELADGEQIQDT
+210 DELADEEQIQDT

-308 EPDGAWTYVVNNNDV
+308 EPDGAWTYVVNNDDV

-420 ALGVLTITDDGE
+420 ALGMLTITDDGE

-475 DPSEITVGEG
+475 DPSEITVGVG
-485 DSDTGEVT
+485 DSDMGEVT

-551 WTYVVDNDDVQ
+551 WTYVVDNDD
-562 YLDDDEFVTEVYT
+562 
-575 VTAIDGTTSEVTIT
+575 
-589 INGADDPSEITVG
+589 
-602 EGDSDLGEVTEDVDV
+602 
-617 DPESNDLM
+617 
-625 ATGTLTITDVDAND
+625 
-639 IAAFQPNGTF
+639 
-649 NPEGSTNDTALGMLT
+649 
-664 ITDDGEWTYVVDN
+664 
-677 DNVQYLDDDEFVTEV
+677 
-692 YTVTAIDGTT
+692 
-702 SEVTITINGA
+702 
-712 DDPSE
+712 
-717 ITVGEGDSD
+717 
-726 MGEVTEDVDVDQ
+726 
-738 ESNNLTTSGTLTIT
+738 
-752 DVDDN
+752 
-757 DVAAFEPNGT
+757 
-767 FNPEGSTN
+767 
-775 DTALGM
+775 
-781 LTITDDG
+781 
-788 EWTYVVD
+788 
-795 NDNVQYLDDDE
+795 VQYLDDDE

-971 VDVDPE
+971 VDVDP
-977 SNDLMATGTLTIT
+977 
-990 DVDANDVAAFQ
+990 
-1001 PNGTFNPE
+1001 
-1009 GSTNDTALG
+1009 
-1018 VLTITDDGEW
+1018 
-1028 TYVVDN
+1028 
-1034 DNVQYLDDDEF
+1034 
-1045 VTEVYT
+1045 
-1051 VTAIDGTTSEV
+1051 
-1062 TITINGAD
+1062 
-1070 DPSEITVGE
+1070 
-1079 GDSDLGEVTEDVDVN
+1079 
-1094 PDTNE
+1094 DTNE
-1099 LPVSGTLTITDV
+1099 LSVSGTLTITDV
-1111 DTSDMLAF
+1111 DTSDMPAF

-1242 TNGSLLYTDENGITR
+1242 TNGSLLYADENGVTR

-1486 IEEPQQYNVTSAVS
+1486 IEEPQQYNVTSAAS

-1618 GELIKNNAA
+1618 GELIKNDAA

>member
-61 GQQNALDTDDAIA
+61 GQQNVLDTDDAIA
-74 QVQRAIDEGFDPTEL
+74 QVQRAIEEGFDPTEL

-180 IGKEIAGD
+180 IGKEVAGD
-188 NDLGSFVV
+188 NDLGTFVV

-308 EPDGAWTYVVNNNDV
+308 EPDGAWTYVVNNDDV

-355 DDPSDITVGEG
+355 DDPSDITVSEG

-403 AFEPNGT
+403 AFE
-410 FNPEGSTNDT
+410 S
-420 ALGVLTITDDGE
+420 
-432 WTYVVDNDD
+432 
-441 VQYLDDDEFV
+441 
-451 TEVYTVTAIDGTT
+451 
-464 SEVTITINGAD
+464 
-475 DPSEITVGEG
+475 
-485 DSDTGEVT
+485 
-493 EDVDVDP
+493 
-500 ESNDLMATGTLTITD
+500 
-515 VDANDVAA
+515 
-523 FQPNGTFNPEGSTND
+523 
-538 TALGMLTI
+538 
-546 TDDGE
+546 
-551 WTYVVDNDDVQ
+551 
-562 YLDDDEFVTEVYT
+562 
-575 VTAIDGTTSEVTIT
+575 
-589 INGADDPSEITVG
+589 
-602 EGDSDLGEVTEDVDV
+602 
-617 DPESNDLM
+617 
-625 ATGTLTITDVDAND
+625 
-639 IAAFQPNGTF
+639 
-649 NPEGSTNDTALGMLT
+649 
-664 ITDDGEWTYVVDN
+664 
-677 DNVQYLDDDEFVTEV
+677 
-692 YTVTAIDGTT
+692 
-702 SEVTITINGA
+702 
-712 DDPSE
+712 
-717 ITVGEGDSD
+717 
-726 MGEVTEDVDVDQ
+726 
-738 ESNNLTTSGTLTIT
+738 
-752 DVDDN
+752 
-757 DVAAFEPNGT
+757 NGT

-913 DNDDVQYLD
+913 NNDLVQYLD
-922 DDEFVTEV
+922 DDETVTEV

-1018 VLTITDDGEW
+1018 MLIITDDGEW

-1079 GDSDLGEVTEDVDVN
+1079 GDSDMGEVTEDVDVN

-1099 LPVSGTLTITDV
+1099 LSVSGTLTITDV
-1111 DTSDMLAF
+1111 DISDMPAF

-1242 TNGSLLYTDENGITR
+1242 TNGSLLYTDENGVTR

-1279 GPGEMFEMGFSG
+1279 GPGELFEMGFSG

-1327 SIDDNND
+1327 SIEDNND
-1334 KPLQQYQGE
+1334 KPLEQYQGE
-1343 QPHVGYGIGD
+1343 QPHVGFGIGD
-1353 TDGKGMNMQETLII
+1353 SDGQGMNMQETLVL

-1374 DVVHFGLDGL
+1374 EVVQFGLDGL
-1384 GGEFNTNS
+1384 GGSFNTNS
-1392 SVHIEVIYTFA
+1392 NVYVEVLYTFA
-1403 DGTTAS
+1403 DGTTHT
-1409 EQYQKDEGDTGN
+1409 EQYQKDEGDTGHE
-1421 QQILYEFSYSSPSNP
+1421 QILYDFSYSSPSNP

-1441 LSSSGGNWELRY
+1441 LSSTGGSWELRY

-1486 IEEPQQYNVTSAVS
+1486 IEEPQQYNVISAAS

-1597 IEGITTEMG
+1597 VEGITTEMG

-1618 GELIKNNAA
+1618 GELIKNDAA

>member
-7 NILGLASGSVV
+7 SILGLVSGSVV

-42 FDTSEENVPSVSAR
+42 FGTSEESVPSVSAR

-74 QVQRAIDEGFDPTEL
+74 QVQRAIEEGFDPTEL
-89 GDEFDTAAGEEG
+89 GDEFDTAAGEQG

-134 ETQSIALFDII
+134 ETQSLALFDII

-171 TSDDPDVTF
+171 TSEDPDVTF
-180 IGKEIAGD
+180 IVKEVAGD
-188 NDLGSFVV
+188 NDLGTFVV

-210 DELADGEQIQDT
+210 DELAEGEQIKDS
-222 TTVQTSDGGEQ
+222 TTVQSSDGGEQ

-260 VDDITNQLVTSGQIV
+260 VDEITNQLVTSGQIV

-297 TNDSQLGVLSI
+297 TNESQLGVLSI
-308 EPDGAWTYVVNNNDV
+308 DLDGAWTYVVNNDDV

-347 VTITINGA
+347 VIITINGA

-371 EVTEDVDVDQESNN
+371 EVTEDVDVDLESNN
-385 LTTSG
+385 LITSG

-403 AFEPNGT
+403 AF
-410 FNPEGSTNDT
+410 
-420 ALGVLTITDDGE
+420 
-432 WTYVVDNDD
+432 
-441 VQYLDDDEFV
+441 
-451 TEVYTVTAIDGTT
+451 
-464 SEVTITINGAD
+464 
-475 DPSEITVGEG
+475 
-485 DSDTGEVT
+485 
-493 EDVDVDP
+493 
-500 ESNDLMATGTLTITD
+500 
-515 VDANDVAA
+515 
-523 FQPNGTFNPEGSTND
+523 QPNGVFIPEGSTND

-562 YLDDDEFVTEVYT
+562 YLDDDEFVTE
-575 VTAIDGTTSEVTIT
+575 I
-589 INGADDPSEITVG
+589 
-602 EGDSDLGEVTEDVDV
+602 
-617 DPESNDLM
+617 
-625 ATGTLTITDVDAND
+625 
-639 IAAFQPNGTF
+639 
-649 NPEGSTNDTALGMLT
+649 
-664 ITDDGEWTYVVDN
+664 
-677 DNVQYLDDDEFVTEV
+677 
-692 YTVTAIDGTT
+692 
-702 SEVTITINGA
+702 
-712 DDPSE
+712 
-717 ITVGEGDSD
+717 
-726 MGEVTEDVDVDQ
+726 
-738 ESNNLTTSGTLTIT
+738 
-752 DVDDN
+752 
-757 DVAAFEPNGT
+757 
-767 FNPEGSTN
+767 
-775 DTALGM
+775 
-781 LTITDDG
+781 
-788 EWTYVVD
+788 
-795 NDNVQYLDDDE
+795 
-806 FVTEVYTV
+806 YTV

-872 VDANDVAAFQ
+872 VDANDVAAFE

-894 DTALG
+894 ETALG
-899 MLTITDDGEWTYVV
+899 MLTITDDGAWTYVV

-990 DVDANDVAAFQ
+990 DVDANDVAAFE

-1018 VLTITDDGEW
+1018 MLTITDDGEW

-1034 DNVQYLDDDEF
+1034 DDVQYLDDDEF

-1079 GDSDLGEVTEDVDVN
+1079 GDSDMGEVTEDVNVD

-1099 LPVSGTLTITDV
+1099 LSASGTLTITDV
-1111 DTSDMLAF
+1111 DTSDMPAF
-1119 KPNGVFSPI
+1119 KPNGVFTPI

-1242 TNGSLLYTDENGITR
+1242 TNGSLLYTDENGVTR

-1267 VLFVPNN
+1267 ELFVPNN

-1291 DPDDMPDLVDGFYN
+1291 DPEDMPELVDGFYN
-1305 WGVAVSPTERLI
+1305 WGVEVSPTERLI
-1317 TLANGNTITL
+1317 TLDNGNTITL
-1327 SIDDNND
+1327 TIEDNNN
-1334 KPLQQYQGE
+1334 KPLKQYQGE
-1343 QPHVGYGIGD
+1343 QSHVGFGIGD
-1353 TDGKGMNMQETLII
+1353 TDGRGMNKQETLVL

-1374 DVVHFGLDGL
+1374 EVVDFGLDGL
-1384 GGEFNTNS
+1384 GGSFNTDSN
-1392 SVHIEVIYTFA
+1392 VYVEVLYTFA
-1403 DGTTAS
+1403 DGTTQT
-1409 EQYQKDEGDTGN
+1409 EQYQKDPGDTGN
-1421 QQILYEFSYSSPSNP
+1421 SQILYDFSYSSPDNP

-1441 LSSSGGNWELRY
+1441 LSSTGGSWELRY

-1461 DDPQF
+1461 EDPQF

-1472 SNGAESTVETVTVD
+1472 SNGAESAVETVTID
-1486 IEEPQQYNVTSAVS
+1486 IEEPQQYNVISAAS
-1500 NEPLF
+1500 NEPLY
-1505 AGSGNDLLIGDSDD
+1505 AESGNDLLIGDSGD

-1535 IKDFELYTN
+1535 IKDFELYTG

-1551 LNDLIED
+1551 LNDLVED

-1566 ELLDMIEVSVDGED
+1566 ELLDAIEVSVDGED

-1597 IEGITTEMG
+1597 VEGIATELG
-1606 ASVDLGNDLAIL
+1606 GSVDLGNDLAVL
-1618 GELIKNNAA
+1618 GELIKNDAA

>member
-1 MGNINL
+1 MLWLHYFSELIINSATTKFIVGNSHSAEWDWIRVWCVLGRSGNMDMGNINL

-42 FDTSEENVPSVSAR
+42 FDTSEESVPSVSAR

-61 GQQNALDTDDAIA
+61 GQQNVLDTDDAIA
-74 QVQRAIDEGFDPTEL
+74 QVQRAIEEGFDPTEL

-120 TNFETDGFESQGLS
+120 TNFETEGFESQGLS
-134 ETQSIALFDII
+134 ETQSIALLDII

-180 IGKEIAGD
+180 IGKEVAGD
-188 NDLGSFVV
+188 NDLGTFVV

-222 TTVQTSDGGEQ
+222 TTVQTSDGVEQ

-308 EPDGAWTYVVNNNDV
+308 DPDGAWTYVVNNDDV

-347 VTITINGA
+347 VIITINGA

-371 EVTEDVDVDQESNN
+371 EVTEDVDVDLESNN
-385 LTTSG
+385 LITSG
-390 TLTITDVDDNDVA
+390 TLTITDVDDSDVA
-403 AFEPNGT
+403 AFE
-410 FNPEGSTNDT
+410 
-420 ALGVLTITDDGE
+420 
-432 WTYVVDNDD
+432 
-441 VQYLDDDEFV
+441 
-451 TEVYTVTAIDGTT
+451 
-464 SEVTITINGAD
+464 
-475 DPSEITVGEG
+475 
-485 DSDTGEVT
+485 
-493 EDVDVDP
+493 
-500 ESNDLMATGTLTITD
+500 
-515 VDANDVAA
+515 
-523 FQPNGTFNPEGSTND
+523 PNGTFNPEGSTND

-602 EGDSDLGEVTEDVDV
+602 EGDSDTGEVTEDVDV
-617 DPESNDLM
+617 DP
-625 ATGTLTITDVDAND
+625 
-639 IAAFQPNGTF
+639 
-649 NPEGSTNDTALGMLT
+649 
-664 ITDDGEWTYVVDN
+664 
-677 DNVQYLDDDEFVTEV
+677 
-692 YTVTAIDGTT
+692 
-702 SEVTITINGA
+702 
-712 DDPSE
+712 
-717 ITVGEGDSD
+717 
-726 MGEVTEDVDVDQ
+726 
-738 ESNNLTTSGTLTIT
+738 
-752 DVDDN
+752 
-757 DVAAFEPNGT
+757 
-767 FNPEGSTN
+767 
-775 DTALGM
+775 
-781 LTITDDG
+781 
-788 EWTYVVD
+788 
-795 NDNVQYLDDDE
+795 
-806 FVTEVYTV
+806 
-814 TAIDGTTSE
+814 
-823 VTITINGADDPS
+823 
-835 EITVGEGDSD
+835 
-845 MGEVTEDVDVDPESN
+845 
-860 DLMAT
+860 
-865 GTLTITD
+865 
-872 VDANDVAAFQ
+872 
-882 PNGTFN
+882 
-888 PEGSTN
+888 
-894 DTALG
+894 
-899 MLTITDDGEWTYVV
+899 
-913 DNDDVQYLD
+913 
-922 DDEFVTEV
+922 
-930 YTVTAIDGTTSEVTI
+930 
-945 TINGADDP
+945 
-953 SEITVGEG
+953 
-961 DSDMGEVTED
+961 
-971 VDVDPE
+971 
-977 SNDLMATGTLTIT
+977 
-990 DVDANDVAAFQ
+990 
-1001 PNGTFNPE
+1001 
-1009 GSTNDTALG
+1009 
-1018 VLTITDDGEW
+1018 
-1028 TYVVDN
+1028 
-1034 DNVQYLDDDEF
+1034 
-1045 VTEVYT
+1045 
-1051 VTAIDGTTSEV
+1051 
-1062 TITINGAD
+1062 
-1070 DPSEITVGE
+1070 
-1079 GDSDLGEVTEDVDVN
+1079 
-1094 PDTNE
+1094 DTNE
-1099 LPVSGTLTITDV
+1099 LSVSGTLTITDV
-1111 DTSDMLAF
+1111 DTSDMPAF
-1119 KPNGVFSPI
+1119 KPNGVFTPI

-1155 VQYLNDDDTVIER
+1155 VQYLNDDDVVIER

-1191 PEATSFTVVNDEDAI
+1191 PEATSFTVVNDEDAV

-1242 TNGSLLYTDENGITR
+1242 TNGSLLYTDENGVTR

-1291 DPDDMPDLVDGFYN
+1291 DPEDMPELVDGFYN
-1305 WGVAVSPTERLI
+1305 WGVEVSPTERLI
-1317 TLANGNTITL
+1317 TLDNGNTITVT
-1327 SIDDNND
+1327 IEDNND
-1334 KPLQQYQGE
+1334 KPLKQYQGE
-1343 QPHVGYGIGD
+1343 QPHVGFGIGD
-1353 TDGKGMNMQETLII
+1353 TDGRGMNKQETLVL

-1374 DVVHFGLDGL
+1374 EVVDFGLDGL
-1384 GGEFNTNS
+1384 GGSFNTDSN
-1392 SVHIEVIYTFA
+1392 VYVEVLYTFA
-1403 DGTTAS
+1403 DGTTQT
-1409 EQYQKDEGDTGN
+1409 EQYQKDPGDTGN
-1421 QQILYEFSYSSPSNP
+1421 NQILYDFSYSSPDNP

-1441 LSSSGGNWELRY
+1441 LSSTGGSWELRY

-1461 DDPQF
+1461 EDPQF

-1472 SNGAESTVETVTVD
+1472 SNGAESTVETVTID
-1486 IEEPQQYNVTSAVS
+1486 IEEPQQYNVVSAAS
-1500 NEPLF
+1500 NEPLY
-1505 AGSGNDLLIGDSDD
+1505 AESGNDLLIGDSGD

-1535 IKDFELYTN
+1535 IKDFELYTG
-1544 GSGDLID
+1544 GSGDLIN
-1551 LNDLIED
+1551 LNDLVED

-1566 ELLDMIEVSVDGED
+1566 ELLDAIEVSVDGED

-1597 IEGITTEMG
+1597 VEGIATELG
-1606 ASVDLGNDLAIL
+1606 GSVDLGNDLAVL
-1618 GELIKNNAA
+1618 GELIKNDAA

>member
-7 NILGLASGSVV
+7 SILGLANGVIV

-27 LSPGEQPAASDVIIS
+27 LPPGEQPATSDVIV
-42 FDTSEENVPSVSAR
+42 TVETTEESVPNVSAR
-56 FVDNQ
+56 FVDDQ
-61 GQQNALDTDDAIA
+61 GQQNVIDTDDAIA
-74 QVQRAIDEGFDPTEL
+74 QVQRAIEEGFDPTEL
-89 GDEFDTAAGEEG
+89 GEEFDAAAGEQG

-114 AETQAA
+114 AETLAS
-120 TNFETDGFESQGLS
+120 TNFETDGLESQGLS

-145 AFALISGETNVIE
+145 ALALVSGETNVIE

-171 TSDDPDVTF
+171 TIDDPDVTF
-180 IGKEIAGD
+180 IAKDAEGENGF
-188 NDLGSFVV
+188 GSFVV
-196 NEDGTWTFVANSPY
+196 NEDGSWTFVANSPF

-260 VDDITNQLVTSGQIV
+260 VDEITNQLVTSGQIV
-275 ITDVDSDTPTFSADG
+275 ITDVDSDTPTYSADG

-297 TNDSQLGVLSI
+297 TNESQLGVLSI
-308 EPDGAWTYVVNNNDV
+308 DPDGAWTYVVNNDDV

-385 LTTSG
+385 LATSG

-403 AFEPNGT
+403 AFEPNGV

-420 ALGVLTITDDGE
+420 ALGFLTITDGGE
-432 WTYVVDNDD
+432 WTYVVNNDD
-441 VQYLDDDEFV
+441 
-451 TEVYTVTAIDGTT
+451 
-464 SEVTITINGAD
+464 
-475 DPSEITVGEG
+475 
-485 DSDTGEVT
+485 
-493 EDVDVDP
+493 
-500 ESNDLMATGTLTITD
+500 
-515 VDANDVAA
+515 
-523 FQPNGTFNPEGSTND
+523 
-538 TALGMLTI
+538 
-546 TDDGE
+546 
-551 WTYVVDNDDVQ
+551 
-562 YLDDDEFVTEVYT
+562 
-575 VTAIDGTTSEVTIT
+575 
-589 INGADDPSEITVG
+589 
-602 EGDSDLGEVTEDVDV
+602 
-617 DPESNDLM
+617 
-625 ATGTLTITDVDAND
+625 
-639 IAAFQPNGTF
+639 
-649 NPEGSTNDTALGMLT
+649 
-664 ITDDGEWTYVVDN
+664 
-677 DNVQYLDDDEFVTEV
+677 
-692 YTVTAIDGTT
+692 
-702 SEVTITINGA
+702 
-712 DDPSE
+712 
-717 ITVGEGDSD
+717 
-726 MGEVTEDVDVDQ
+726 
-738 ESNNLTTSGTLTIT
+738 
-752 DVDDN
+752 
-757 DVAAFEPNGT
+757 
-767 FNPEGSTN
+767 
-775 DTALGM
+775 
-781 LTITDDG
+781 
-788 EWTYVVD
+788 
-795 NDNVQYLDDDE
+795 VQYLDDDE

-990 DVDANDVAAFQ
+990 DVDVNDVAAFQ

-1009 GSTNDTALG
+1009 GSTNDIALG
-1018 VLTITDDGEW
+1018 MLTITDDGEW

-1034 DNVQYLDDDEF
+1034 DDVQYLDDDEF

-1079 GDSDLGEVTEDVDVN
+1079 GDSDVGEVTEDVDVN
-1094 PDTNE
+1094 EDTNE
-1099 LPVSGTLTITDV
+1099 LSVSGTLTITDV
-1111 DTSDMLAF
+1111 DTSDMPAF
-1119 KPNGVFSPI
+1119 KPNGVFTPV

-1242 TNGSLLYTDENGITR
+1242 TNGSLLYTDENGVTS

-1291 DPDDMPDLVDGFYN
+1291 DPDDMPELVDGFYN

-1317 TLANGNTITL
+1317 TLDNGNTITVT
-1327 SIDDNND
+1327 IEDNNN
-1334 KPLQQYQGE
+1334 KPLKQYQGE
-1343 QPHVGYGIGD
+1343 QSHVGFGIGD
-1353 TDGKGMNMQETLII
+1353 TDGRGMNKQETLVL

-1374 DVVHFGLDGL
+1374 GVVDFGLDGL
-1384 GGEFNTNS
+1384 GGSFNTNS
-1392 SVHIEVIYTFA
+1392 NVYVEVLYTFA
-1403 DGTTAS
+1403 DGTTHT
-1409 EQYQKDEGDTGN
+1409 EQYQKDPGDTGN
-1421 QQILYEFSYSSPSNP
+1421 SQLLYDFSYSSPDNP

-1441 LSSSGGNWELRY
+1441 LSSTGGSWELRY

-1461 DDPQF
+1461 EDPQF
-1466 DYVAVD
+1466 NYVAVD
-1472 SNGAESTVETVTVD
+1472 SNGAESTVETVTID
-1486 IEEPQQYNVTSAVS
+1486 IEEPQQYNVISAAS
-1500 NEPLF
+1500 NEPLY
-1505 AGSGNDLLIGDSDD
+1505 AESGNDLLIGDSGD

-1526 SALDNGTDI
+1526 STLDNGTDI
-1535 IKDFELYTN
+1535 IKDFELYTE
-1544 GSGDLID
+1544 GAGDLID
-1551 LNDLIED
+1551 LNDLLED

-1566 ELLDMIEVSVDGED
+1566 ELLGMIEVSVDGDD

-1589 GDDVQTIV
+1589 GSDTQTIV
-1597 IEGITTEMG
+1597 VEGIATEMG
-1606 ASVDLGNDLAIL
+1606 ASVDLGNDLSVLA
-1618 GELIKNNAA
+1618 ELIKNDAA

>member
-42 FDTSEENVPSVSAR
+42 FDTSEKNVPSVSAR

-74 QVQRAIDEGFDPTEL
+74 QVQRAIEEGFDPTEL

-171 TSDDPDVTF
+171 TNDDPDVTF
-180 IGKEIAGD
+180 IGKEVAGD
-188 NDLGSFVV
+188 NDLGTFVV

-308 EPDGAWTYVVNNNDV
+308 EPDGAWTYVVNNDDV

-390 TLTITDVDDNDVA
+390 TLTI
-403 AFEPNGT
+403 
-410 FNPEGSTNDT
+410 
-420 ALGVLTITDDGE
+420 I
-432 WTYVVDNDD
+432 
-441 VQYLDDDEFV
+441 
-451 TEVYTVTAIDGTT
+451 
-464 SEVTITINGAD
+464 
-475 DPSEITVGEG
+475 
-485 DSDTGEVT
+485 
-493 EDVDVDP
+493 
-500 ESNDLMATGTLTITD
+500 
-515 VDANDVAA
+515 
-523 FQPNGTFNPEGSTND
+523 
-538 TALGMLTI
+538 
-546 TDDGE
+546 
-551 WTYVVDNDDVQ
+551 
-562 YLDDDEFVTEVYT
+562 
-575 VTAIDGTTSEVTIT
+575 
-589 INGADDPSEITVG
+589 
-602 EGDSDLGEVTEDVDV
+602 
-617 DPESNDLM
+617 
-625 ATGTLTITDVDAND
+625 
-639 IAAFQPNGTF
+639 
-649 NPEGSTNDTALGMLT
+649 
-664 ITDDGEWTYVVDN
+664 
-677 DNVQYLDDDEFVTEV
+677 
-692 YTVTAIDGTT
+692 
-702 SEVTITINGA
+702 
-712 DDPSE
+712 
-717 ITVGEGDSD
+717 
-726 MGEVTEDVDVDQ
+726 
-738 ESNNLTTSGTLTIT
+738 

-913 DNDDVQYLD
+913 DNDNVQYLDDDEFVTEVYTVTAIDGTTSEVTITINGADDPSEITVGEGDSDMGEVTEDVDVDQESNNLTTSGTLTITDVDDNDVAAFQPNGTFNPEGSTNDTALGMLTITDDGEWTYVVDNDDVQYLD

-971 VDVDPE
+971 VDVDP
-977 SNDLMATGTLTIT
+977 
-990 DVDANDVAAFQ
+990 
-1001 PNGTFNPE
+1001 
-1009 GSTNDTALG
+1009 
-1018 VLTITDDGEW
+1018 
-1028 TYVVDN
+1028 
-1034 DNVQYLDDDEF
+1034 
-1045 VTEVYT
+1045 
-1051 VTAIDGTTSEV
+1051 
-1062 TITINGAD
+1062 
-1070 DPSEITVGE
+1070 
-1079 GDSDLGEVTEDVDVN
+1079 
-1094 PDTNE
+1094 DTNE
-1099 LPVSGTLTITDV
+1099 LSVSGTLTITDV
-1111 DTSDMLAF
+1111 DTSDMPAF

-1486 IEEPQQYNVTSAVS
+1486 IEEPQQYNVTSAAS

-1618 GELIKNNAA
+1618 GELIKNDAA

>member
-42 FDTSEENVPSVSAR
+42 FDTSEESVPSVSAR

-61 GQQNALDTDDAIA
+61 GQQNVLDTDDAVA
-74 QVQRAIDEGFDPTEL
+74 QVQRAIEEGFDPTEL

-120 TNFETDGFESQGLS
+120 TNFETEGFESQGLS

-180 IGKEIAGD
+180 IGKEVAGD
-188 NDLGSFVV
+188 NELGTFVV

-297 TNDSQLGVLSI
+297 TNDSQLGILSI
-308 EPDGAWTYVVNNNDV
+308 DPDGVWTYVVNNDDV

-371 EVTEDVDVDQESNN
+371 EVTEDVDVDVESNN
-385 LTTSG
+385 LITSG
-390 TLTITDVDDNDVA
+390 TLTITDVDD
-403 AFEPNGT
+403 
-410 FNPEGSTNDT
+410 
-420 ALGVLTITDDGE
+420 
-432 WTYVVDNDD
+432 
-441 VQYLDDDEFV
+441 
-451 TEVYTVTAIDGTT
+451 
-464 SEVTITINGAD
+464 
-475 DPSEITVGEG
+475 
-485 DSDTGEVT
+485 
-493 EDVDVDP
+493 
-500 ESNDLMATGTLTITD
+500 
-515 VDANDVAA
+515 NDVAA

-589 INGADDPSEITVG
+589 INGV
-602 EGDSDLGEVTEDVDV
+602 
-617 DPESNDLM
+617 
-625 ATGTLTITDVDAND
+625 
-639 IAAFQPNGTF
+639 
-649 NPEGSTNDTALGMLT
+649 
-664 ITDDGEWTYVVDN
+664 
-677 DNVQYLDDDEFVTEV
+677 
-692 YTVTAIDGTT
+692 
-702 SEVTITINGA
+702 
-712 DDPSE
+712 
-717 ITVGEGDSD
+717 
-726 MGEVTEDVDVDQ
+726 
-738 ESNNLTTSGTLTIT
+738 
-752 DVDDN
+752 
-757 DVAAFEPNGT
+757 
-767 FNPEGSTN
+767 
-775 DTALGM
+775 
-781 LTITDDG
+781 
-788 EWTYVVD
+788 
-795 NDNVQYLDDDE
+795 
-806 FVTEVYTV
+806 
-814 TAIDGTTSE
+814 
-823 VTITINGADDPS
+823 DDPS

-845 MGEVTEDVDVDPESN
+845 MGEVTEDVDVDP
-860 DLMAT
+860 
-865 GTLTITD
+865 
-872 VDANDVAAFQ
+872 
-882 PNGTFN
+882 
-888 PEGSTN
+888 
-894 DTALG
+894 
-899 MLTITDDGEWTYVV
+899 
-913 DNDDVQYLD
+913 
-922 DDEFVTEV
+922 
-930 YTVTAIDGTTSEVTI
+930 
-945 TINGADDP
+945 
-953 SEITVGEG
+953 
-961 DSDMGEVTED
+961 
-971 VDVDPE
+971 
-977 SNDLMATGTLTIT
+977 
-990 DVDANDVAAFQ
+990 
-1001 PNGTFNPE
+1001 
-1009 GSTNDTALG
+1009 
-1018 VLTITDDGEW
+1018 
-1028 TYVVDN
+1028 
-1034 DNVQYLDDDEF
+1034 
-1045 VTEVYT
+1045 
-1051 VTAIDGTTSEV
+1051 
-1062 TITINGAD
+1062 
-1070 DPSEITVGE
+1070 
-1079 GDSDLGEVTEDVDVN
+1079 
-1094 PDTNE
+1094 DTNE
-1099 LPVSGTLTITDV
+1099 LSVSGTLTITDV
-1111 DTSDMLAF
+1111 DTSDMPAF
-1119 KPNGVFSPI
+1119 KPNGVFTPI

-1155 VQYLNDDDTVIER
+1155 VQYLNDDDVVIER

-1191 PEATSFTVVNDEDAI
+1191 PEATSFTVVNDQDAV

-1220 YISDIEDDHD
+1220 YISDVEDDHD

-1242 TNGSLLYTDENGITR
+1242 TNGSLLYTDENGVTR
-1257 EIVQSDVDNG
+1257 EIMQSDVDNG

-1291 DPDDMPDLVDGFYN
+1291 DPEDIPDLVDGFYN
-1305 WGVAVSPTERLI
+1305 WGVEVSPTERLI
-1317 TLANGNTITL
+1317 TLDNGNTITL
-1327 SIDDNND
+1327 SIEDNND
-1334 KPLQQYQGE
+1334 KPLKQYQGE
-1343 QPHVGYGIGD
+1343 QPHVGFGIGD
-1353 TDGKGMNMQETLII
+1353 TDGRGMNKQETLIL
-1367 DFTNNPL
+1367 DFTDNPL
-1374 DVVHFGLDGL
+1374 DVVDFGLDGL
-1384 GGEFNTNS
+1384 GGSFNTNS
-1392 SVHIEVIYTFA
+1392 NVYVEVLYTFA
-1403 DGTTAS
+1403 DGTTQT
-1409 EQYQKDEGDTGN
+1409 EQYQKDPGDTGN
-1421 QQILYEFSYSSPSNP
+1421 SQILYDFSYSSPDNP

-1441 LSSSGGNWELRY
+1441 LSSTGGSWELRY

-1461 DDPQF
+1461 EDPQF

-1472 SNGAESTVETVTVD
+1472 SNGAESTVETVTID
-1486 IEEPQQYNVTSAVS
+1486 IEAPQQYNVISAAS
-1500 NEPLF
+1500 NEPLY
-1505 AGSGNDLLIGDSDD
+1505 AESGNDLLIGDSGD

-1526 SALDNGTDI
+1526 STLDNGTDI
-1535 IKDFELYTN
+1535 IKDFELYTG
-1544 GSGDLID
+1544 GSGDLIN
-1551 LNDLIED
+1551 LNDLVED

-1566 ELLDMIEVSVDGED
+1566 ELLDAIEVSVDGED

-1597 IEGITTEMG
+1597 VEGIATELAG
-1606 ASVDLGNDLAIL
+1606 SVDLGNDLAVL
-1618 GELIKNNAA
+1618 GELIKNDAA

>member
-74 QVQRAIDEGFDPTEL
+74 QVQRAIEEGFDPTEL

-171 TSDDPDVTF
+171 TNDDPDVTF
-180 IGKEIAGD
+180 IGKEVAGD
-188 NDLGSFVV
+188 NDLGTFVV

-308 EPDGAWTYVVNNNDV
+308 EPDGAWTYVVNNDDV

-390 TLTITDVDDNDVA
+390 TLTIIDVDDNDVA
-403 AFEPNGT
+403 AFE
-410 FNPEGSTNDT
+410 
-420 ALGVLTITDDGE
+420 
-432 WTYVVDNDD
+432 
-441 VQYLDDDEFV
+441 
-451 TEVYTVTAIDGTT
+451 
-464 SEVTITINGAD
+464 
-475 DPSEITVGEG
+475 
-485 DSDTGEVT
+485 
-493 EDVDVDP
+493 
-500 ESNDLMATGTLTITD
+500 
-515 VDANDVAA
+515 
-523 FQPNGTFNPEGSTND
+523 
-538 TALGMLTI
+538 
-546 TDDGE
+546 
-551 WTYVVDNDDVQ
+551 
-562 YLDDDEFVTEVYT
+562 
-575 VTAIDGTTSEVTIT
+575 
-589 INGADDPSEITVG
+589 
-602 EGDSDLGEVTEDVDV
+602 
-617 DPESNDLM
+617 
-625 ATGTLTITDVDAND
+625 
-639 IAAFQPNGTF
+639 PNGTF

-726 MGEVTEDVDVDQ
+726 LGEVTEDVDVDQ

-757 DVAAFEPNGT
+757 DVAAFQPNGT

-795 NDNVQYLDDDE
+795 NDDVQYLDDDE

-971 VDVDPE
+971 VDVDP
-977 SNDLMATGTLTIT
+977 
-990 DVDANDVAAFQ
+990 
-1001 PNGTFNPE
+1001 
-1009 GSTNDTALG
+1009 
-1018 VLTITDDGEW
+1018 
-1028 TYVVDN
+1028 
-1034 DNVQYLDDDEF
+1034 
-1045 VTEVYT
+1045 
-1051 VTAIDGTTSEV
+1051 
-1062 TITINGAD
+1062 
-1070 DPSEITVGE
+1070 
-1079 GDSDLGEVTEDVDVN
+1079 
-1094 PDTNE
+1094 DTNE
-1099 LPVSGTLTITDV
+1099 LSVSGTLTITDV
-1111 DTSDMLAF
+1111 DTSDMPAF

-1486 IEEPQQYNVTSAVS
+1486 IEEPQQYNVTSAAS

-1526 SALDNGTDI
+1526 SVLDNGTDI

-1566 ELLDMIEVSVDGED
+1566 ELLDMIEVSFDGED

-1618 GELIKNNAA
+1618 GELIKNDAA

>member
-7 NILGLASGSVV
+7 SILGLVNGSVV

-42 FDTSEENVPSVSAR
+42 FGTSEESVPSVSAR

-74 QVQRAIDEGFDPTEL
+74 QVQRAIEEGFDPTEL
-89 GDEFDTAAGEEG
+89 GDEFDTAAGEQG

-134 ETQSIALFDII
+134 ETQSLALFDII

-171 TSDDPDVTF
+171 TSEDPDVTF
-180 IGKEIAGD
+180 IVKEVAGD
-188 NDLGSFVV
+188 NDLGTFVV
-196 NEDGTWTFVANSPY
+196 NEDGTWTFVANSPF
-210 DELADGEQIQDT
+210 DELADGEQIQDS
-222 TTVQTSDGGEQ
+222 TTVQSSDGGEQ

-260 VDDITNQLVTSGQIV
+260 VDEITNQLVTSGQIV

-297 TNDSQLGVLSI
+297 TNESQLGVLSI
-308 EPDGAWTYVVNNNDV
+308 APDGAWTYVVNNDDV

-347 VTITINGA
+347 VIITINGA

-371 EVTEDVDVDQESNN
+371 EVTEDVDVDLESNN
-385 LTTSG
+385 LITSG

-403 AFEPNGT
+403 AFQSNGV
-410 FNPEGSTNDT
+410 FNPEGSTN
-420 ALGVLTITDDGE
+420 G
-432 WTYVVDNDD
+432 
-441 VQYLDDDEFV
+441 
-451 TEVYTVTAIDGTT
+451 
-464 SEVTITINGAD
+464 
-475 DPSEITVGEG
+475 
-485 DSDTGEVT
+485 
-493 EDVDVDP
+493 
-500 ESNDLMATGTLTITD
+500 
-515 VDANDVAA
+515 
-523 FQPNGTFNPEGSTND
+523 

-551 WTYVVDNDDVQ
+551 WTYTVDNDD
-562 YLDDDEFVTEVYT
+562 
-575 VTAIDGTTSEVTIT
+575 
-589 INGADDPSEITVG
+589 
-602 EGDSDLGEVTEDVDV
+602 
-617 DPESNDLM
+617 
-625 ATGTLTITDVDAND
+625 
-639 IAAFQPNGTF
+639 
-649 NPEGSTNDTALGMLT
+649 
-664 ITDDGEWTYVVDN
+664 
-677 DNVQYLDDDEFVTEV
+677 
-692 YTVTAIDGTT
+692 
-702 SEVTITINGA
+702 
-712 DDPSE
+712 
-717 ITVGEGDSD
+717 
-726 MGEVTEDVDVDQ
+726 
-738 ESNNLTTSGTLTIT
+738 
-752 DVDDN
+752 
-757 DVAAFEPNGT
+757 
-767 FNPEGSTN
+767 
-775 DTALGM
+775 
-781 LTITDDG
+781 
-788 EWTYVVD
+788 
-795 NDNVQYLDDDE
+795 VQYLDDDE

-872 VDANDVAAFQ
+872 VDANDVAAFE

-894 DTALG
+894 ETALG
-899 MLTITDDGEWTYVV
+899 MLTITDDGAWTYVV

-990 DVDANDVAAFQ
+990 DVDANDVAAFE

-1018 VLTITDDGEW
+1018 MLTITDDGEW

-1034 DNVQYLDDDEF
+1034 DDVQYLDDDEF

-1079 GDSDLGEVTEDVDVN
+1079 GDSDMGEVTEDVNVD

-1099 LPVSGTLTITDV
+1099 LSASGTLTITDV
-1111 DTSDMLAF
+1111 DTSDMPAF
-1119 KPNGVFSPI
+1119 KPNGVFTPI

-1242 TNGSLLYTDENGITR
+1242 TNGSLLYTDENGVTR

-1267 VLFVPNN
+1267 ELFVPNN

-1291 DPDDMPDLVDGFYN
+1291 DPEDMPELVDGFYN
-1305 WGVAVSPTERLI
+1305 WGVEVSPTERLI
-1317 TLANGNTITL
+1317 TLDNGNTITL
-1327 SIDDNND
+1327 TIEDNNN
-1334 KPLQQYQGE
+1334 KPLKQYQGE
-1343 QPHVGYGIGD
+1343 QSHVGFGIGD
-1353 TDGKGMNMQETLII
+1353 TDGRGMNKQETLVL

-1374 DVVHFGLDGL
+1374 EVVDFGLDGL
-1384 GGEFNTNS
+1384 GGSFNTDSN
-1392 SVHIEVIYTFA
+1392 VYVEVIYSFA
-1403 DGTTAS
+1403 DGTTQT
-1409 EQYQKDEGDTGN
+1409 EQYQKDPGDTGN
-1421 QQILYEFSYSSPSNP
+1421 SQILYDFSYSSPDNP

-1441 LSSSGGNWELRY
+1441 LSSTGGSWELRY

-1461 DDPQF
+1461 EDPQF

-1472 SNGAESTVETVTVD
+1472 SNGAESTVETVTID
-1486 IEEPQQYNVTSAVS
+1486 IEEPQQYNVISAAS
-1500 NEPLF
+1500 NEPLY
-1505 AGSGNDLLIGDSDD
+1505 AESGNDLLIGDSGD

-1535 IKDFELYTN
+1535 IKDFELYTG

-1551 LNDLIED
+1551 LNDLVED

-1566 ELLDMIEVSVDGED
+1566 ELLDAIEVSVDGED

-1597 IEGITTEMG
+1597 VEGIATELG
-1606 ASVDLGNDLAIL
+1606 GSVDLGNDLAVL
-1618 GELIKNNAA
+1618 GELIKNDAA

>member
-74 QVQRAIDEGFDPTEL
+74 QVQRAIEEGFDPTEL

-180 IGKEIAGD
+180 IGKEVAGD
-188 NDLGSFVV
+188 NDLGTFVV

-308 EPDGAWTYVVNNNDV
+308 EPDGAWTYVVNNDDV

-366 DSDTG
+366 DSDT
-371 EVTEDVDVDQESNN
+371 
-385 LTTSG
+385 
-390 TLTITDVDDNDVA
+390 
-403 AFEPNGT
+403 
-410 FNPEGSTNDT
+410 
-420 ALGVLTITDDGE
+420 
-432 WTYVVDNDD
+432 
-441 VQYLDDDEFV
+441 
-451 TEVYTVTAIDGTT
+451 
-464 SEVTITINGAD
+464 
-475 DPSEITVGEG
+475 
-485 DSDTGEVT
+485 
-493 EDVDVDP
+493 
-500 ESNDLMATGTLTITD
+500 
-515 VDANDVAA
+515 
-523 FQPNGTFNPEGSTND
+523 
-538 TALGMLTI
+538 
-546 TDDGE
+546 
-551 WTYVVDNDDVQ
+551 
-562 YLDDDEFVTEVYT
+562 
-575 VTAIDGTTSEVTIT
+575 
-589 INGADDPSEITVG
+589 
-602 EGDSDLGEVTEDVDV
+602 
-617 DPESNDLM
+617 
-625 ATGTLTITDVDAND
+625 
-639 IAAFQPNGTF
+639 
-649 NPEGSTNDTALGMLT
+649 
-664 ITDDGEWTYVVDN
+664 
-677 DNVQYLDDDEFVTEV
+677 
-692 YTVTAIDGTT
+692 
-702 SEVTITINGA
+702 
-712 DDPSE
+712 
-717 ITVGEGDSD
+717 
-726 MGEVTEDVDVDQ
+726 GEVTEDVDVDQ

-835 EITVGEGDSD
+835 EISVGEGDSD

-882 PNGTFN
+882 PNGTFNPEGSTNDTALGMLTITDDGEWTYVVDNDNVQYLDDDEFVTEVYTVTAIDGTTSEVTITINGADDPSEITVGEGDSDMGEVTEDVDVNPETDQLTTSGTLTITDVDANDVAAFETDGTFN

-961 DSDMGEVTED
+961 DSDIGEVTED
-971 VDVDPE
+971 V
-977 SNDLMATGTLTIT
+977 N
-990 DVDANDVAAFQ
+990 
-1001 PNGTFNPE
+1001 
-1009 GSTNDTALG
+1009 
-1018 VLTITDDGEW
+1018 
-1028 TYVVDN
+1028 
-1034 DNVQYLDDDEF
+1034 
-1045 VTEVYT
+1045 
-1051 VTAIDGTTSEV
+1051 
-1062 TITINGAD
+1062 
-1070 DPSEITVGE
+1070 
-1079 GDSDLGEVTEDVDVN
+1079 VN

-1099 LPVSGTLTITDV
+1099 LSVSGTLTITDV
-1111 DTSDMLAF
+1111 DTSDMPAF

-1155 VQYLNDDDTVIER
+1155 VQYLGDDDTVIEN

-1191 PEATSFTVVNDEDAI
+1191 PEATSFVVVNDDDAV

-1220 YISDIEDDHD
+1220 YISDIEDDHNE
-1230 DIPLNIRIESLP
+1230 IPLNVRINTLP
-1242 TNGSLLYTDENGITR
+1242 TSGTLLYTDENGDTR
-1257 EIVQSDVDNG
+1257 EIVQSDVDSG

-1279 GPGEMFEMGFSG
+1279 GPGDLFEMGFSG
-1291 DPDDMPDLVDGFYN
+1291 DPEDMPDLVDGFYN

-1317 TLANGNTITL
+1317 TLANGNTITI

-1374 DVVHFGLDGL
+1374 EVVHFGLDGM

-1392 SVHIEVIYTFA
+1392 SVHIEVTYTFA

-1472 SNGAESTVETVTVD
+1472 SSGAESTVETVTVD
-1486 IEEPQQYNVTSAVS
+1486 TEEPQLYNVISAAS

-1505 AGSGNDLLIGDSDD
+1505 AAAGNDLLIGDSED

-1535 IKDFELYTN
+1535 IKDFDLYTN

-1566 ELLDMIEVSVDGED
+1566 ELLDMIEVSIDGED

-1589 GDDVQTIV
+1589 GVDVQTIV
-1597 IEGITTEMG
+1597 VEGIATEMG
-1606 ASVDLGNDLAIL
+1606 ASVDLGSDLAIL
-1618 GELIKNNAA
+1618 GELIKNDAA

>member
-42 FDTSEENVPSVSAR
+42 FDTSEGNVPSVSAR

-74 QVQRAIDEGFDPTEL
+74 QVQRAIEEGFDPTEL

-188 NDLGSFVV
+188 NDLGTFVV

-308 EPDGAWTYVVNNNDV
+308 EPDGAWTYAVNNDDV

-347 VTITINGA
+347 VIITINGA

-639 IAAFQPNGTF
+639 
-649 NPEGSTNDTALGMLT
+649 
-664 ITDDGEWTYVVDN
+664 
-677 DNVQYLDDDEFVTEV
+677 
-692 YTVTAIDGTT
+692 
-702 SEVTITINGA
+702 
-712 DDPSE
+712 
-717 ITVGEGDSD
+717 
-726 MGEVTEDVDVDQ
+726 
-738 ESNNLTTSGTLTIT
+738 
-752 DVDDN
+752 
-757 DVAAFEPNGT
+757 
-767 FNPEGSTN
+767 
-775 DTALGM
+775 
-781 LTITDDG
+781 
-788 EWTYVVD
+788 
-795 NDNVQYLDDDE
+795 
-806 FVTEVYTV
+806 
-814 TAIDGTTSE
+814 
-823 VTITINGADDPS
+823 
-835 EITVGEGDSD
+835 
-845 MGEVTEDVDVDPESN
+845 
-860 DLMAT
+860 
-865 GTLTITD
+865 
-872 VDANDVAAFQ
+872 VAAFQ

-888 PEGSTN
+888 PEGSTS

-971 VDVDPE
+971 VDV
-977 SNDLMATGTLTIT
+977 
-990 DVDANDVAAFQ
+990 
-1001 PNGTFNPE
+1001 
-1009 GSTNDTALG
+1009 
-1018 VLTITDDGEW
+1018 
-1028 TYVVDN
+1028 
-1034 DNVQYLDDDEF
+1034 
-1045 VTEVYT
+1045 
-1051 VTAIDGTTSEV
+1051 
-1062 TITINGAD
+1062 
-1070 DPSEITVGE
+1070 
-1079 GDSDLGEVTEDVDVN
+1079 N

-1099 LPVSGTLTITDV
+1099 LSVSGTLTITDV
-1111 DTSDMLAF
+1111 DTSDMPAF

-1180 IEITINGVNDA
+1180 LEITINGVNDA

-1242 TNGSLLYTDENGITR
+1242 TNGSLLYTDENGVTR

-1327 SIDDNND
+1327 SIEDNND
-1334 KPLQQYQGE
+1334 KPLEQYQGE
-1343 QPHVGYGIGD
+1343 QPHVGFGIGD
-1353 TDGKGMNMQETLII
+1353 SDGQGMNMQETLVL

-1374 DVVHFGLDGL
+1374 EVVQFGLDGL
-1384 GGEFNTNS
+1384 GGSFNTNS
-1392 SVHIEVIYTFA
+1392 NVYVEVLYTFA
-1403 DGTTAS
+1403 DGTTHT
-1409 EQYQKDEGDTGN
+1409 EQYQKDEGDTGHE
-1421 QQILYEFSYSSPSNP
+1421 QILYDFSYSSPSNP

-1441 LSSSGGNWELRY
+1441 LSSTGGSWELRY

-1486 IEEPQQYNVTSAVS
+1486 IEEPQQYNVTSAAS

-1589 GDDVQTIV
+1589 GVDVQTIV
-1597 IEGITTEMG
+1597 VEGIATEMG
-1606 ASVDLGNDLAIL
+1606 ASVDLGSDLAIL
-1618 GELIKNNAA
+1618 GELIKNDAA

>member
-1 MGNINL
+1 MDMGNINL
-7 NILGLASGSVV
+7 NILGLVSGSVV

-27 LSPGEQPAASDVIIS
+27 LSPGEQPSASDVIIS
-42 FDTSEENVPSVSAR
+42 FDTSEEGVPSVSAR

-61 GQQNALDTDDAIA
+61 GQQNVLDTDDAIA
-74 QVQRAIDEGFDPTEL
+74 QVQRAIEEGFDPTEL

-120 TNFETDGFESQGLS
+120 TNFETEGFESQGLS

-145 AFALISGETNVIE
+145 AFALISGDTNAIE

-171 TSDDPDVTF
+171 ISDDPDVTF
-180 IGKEIAGD
+180 IGKEVVGD
-188 NDLGSFVV
+188 NDLGTFVV

-297 TNDSQLGVLSI
+297 TNDSQLGILSI
-308 EPDGAWTYVVNNNDV
+308 DPDGAWTYVVNNDDV

-371 EVTEDVDVDQESNN
+371 EVTEDVDVDLESNN
-385 LTTSG
+385 LITSG

-403 AFEPNGT
+403 AFQPNGV
-410 FNPEGSTNDT
+410 FNPEGSTN
-420 ALGVLTITDDGE
+420 E
-432 WTYVVDNDD
+432 
-441 VQYLDDDEFV
+441 
-451 TEVYTVTAIDGTT
+451 
-464 SEVTITINGAD
+464 
-475 DPSEITVGEG
+475 
-485 DSDTGEVT
+485 
-493 EDVDVDP
+493 
-500 ESNDLMATGTLTITD
+500 
-515 VDANDVAA
+515 
-523 FQPNGTFNPEGSTND
+523 

-546 TDDGE
+546 TDDGA
-551 WTYVVDNDDVQ
+551 WTYVVDNDD
-562 YLDDDEFVTEVYT
+562 
-575 VTAIDGTTSEVTIT
+575 
-589 INGADDPSEITVG
+589 
-602 EGDSDLGEVTEDVDV
+602 
-617 DPESNDLM
+617 
-625 ATGTLTITDVDAND
+625 
-639 IAAFQPNGTF
+639 
-649 NPEGSTNDTALGMLT
+649 
-664 ITDDGEWTYVVDN
+664 
-677 DNVQYLDDDEFVTEV
+677 
-692 YTVTAIDGTT
+692 
-702 SEVTITINGA
+702 
-712 DDPSE
+712 
-717 ITVGEGDSD
+717 
-726 MGEVTEDVDVDQ
+726 
-738 ESNNLTTSGTLTIT
+738 
-752 DVDDN
+752 
-757 DVAAFEPNGT
+757 
-767 FNPEGSTN
+767 
-775 DTALGM
+775 
-781 LTITDDG
+781 
-788 EWTYVVD
+788 
-795 NDNVQYLDDDE
+795 VQYLDDDE

-872 VDANDVAAFQ
+872 VDANDVAAFE
-882 PNGTFN
+882 PNGMFN

-894 DTALG
+894 ETALG
-899 MLTITDDGEWTYVV
+899 MLTITDDGAWTYVV

-1009 GSTNDTALG
+1009 GSTNETALG
-1018 VLTITDDGEW
+1018 MLTITDDGAW

-1034 DNVQYLDDDEF
+1034 DDVQYLDDDEF

-1062 TITINGAD
+1062 TLTINGAD

-1079 GDSDLGEVTEDVDVN
+1079 GDSDMGEVTEDVDVD

-1099 LPVSGTLTITDV
+1099 LSASGTLTITDV
-1111 DTSDMLAF
+1111 DTSDMPAF
-1119 KPNGVFSPI
+1119 KPNGVFTPI

-1155 VQYLNDDDTVIER
+1155 VQYLNDDDVVIER

-1191 PEATSFTVVNDEDAI
+1191 PEATSFTVVNDEDAV

-1242 TNGSLLYTDENGITR
+1242 TNGSLLYTDENGVTR

-1291 DPDDMPDLVDGFYN
+1291 DPEDMPDLVDGFYN
-1305 WGVAVSPTERLI
+1305 WGEEVSPTERLI
-1317 TLANGNTITL
+1317 TLDNGNTITVT
-1327 SIDDNND
+1327 IEDNND
-1334 KPLQQYQGE
+1334 KPLKQYQGE
-1343 QPHVGYGIGD
+1343 QSHVGFGIGD
-1353 TDGKGMNMQETLII
+1353 TDGRGMNSQETLVL

-1374 DVVHFGLDGL
+1374 EVVDFGLDGL
-1384 GGEFNTNS
+1384 GGSFNTDSN
-1392 SVHIEVIYTFA
+1392 VYVEVLYTFA
-1403 DGTTAS
+1403 DGTTQT
-1409 EQYQKDEGDTGN
+1409 EQYQKDPGDTGN
-1421 QQILYEFSYSSPSNP
+1421 SQILYDFSYSSPDNP

-1441 LSSSGGNWELRY
+1441 LSSTGGSWELRY

-1461 DDPQF
+1461 EDPQF

-1472 SNGAESTVETVTVD
+1472 SNGAESTVETVTID
-1486 IEEPQQYNVTSAVS
+1486 IEDPQQYNVVSAAS
-1500 NEPLF
+1500 NEPLY
-1505 AGSGNDLLIGDSDD
+1505 AQSGNDLLIGDSGD

-1526 SALDNGTDI
+1526 FALDKGTDI
-1535 IKDFELYTN
+1535 IKDFELYTA

-1551 LNDLIED
+1551 LNDLVED

-1566 ELLDMIEVSVDGED
+1566 ELLDAIEVSVDGED

-1597 IEGITTEMG
+1597 VEGIATELG
-1606 ASVDLGNDLAIL
+1606 GSVDLGNDLAVL
-1618 GELIKNNAA
+1618 GELIKNDAA

>member
-18 LDAQGQVRR
+18 LDTQGQVRR

-74 QVQRAIDEGFDPTEL
+74 QVQRAIEEGFDPTEL

-180 IGKEIAGD
+180 IGKEVAGD
-188 NDLGSFVV
+188 NDLGTFVV

-308 EPDGAWTYVVNNNDV
+308 EPDGAWTYVVNNDDV

-347 VTITINGA
+347 VIITINGA

-366 DSDTG
+366 DSDT
-371 EVTEDVDVDQESNN
+371 
-385 LTTSG
+385 
-390 TLTITDVDDNDVA
+390 
-403 AFEPNGT
+403 
-410 FNPEGSTNDT
+410 
-420 ALGVLTITDDGE
+420 
-432 WTYVVDNDD
+432 
-441 VQYLDDDEFV
+441 
-451 TEVYTVTAIDGTT
+451 
-464 SEVTITINGAD
+464 
-475 DPSEITVGEG
+475 
-485 DSDTGEVT
+485 
-493 EDVDVDP
+493 
-500 ESNDLMATGTLTITD
+500 
-515 VDANDVAA
+515 
-523 FQPNGTFNPEGSTND
+523 
-538 TALGMLTI
+538 
-546 TDDGE
+546 
-551 WTYVVDNDDVQ
+551 
-562 YLDDDEFVTEVYT
+562 
-575 VTAIDGTTSEVTIT
+575 
-589 INGADDPSEITVG
+589 
-602 EGDSDLGEVTEDVDV
+602 
-617 DPESNDLM
+617 
-625 ATGTLTITDVDAND
+625 
-639 IAAFQPNGTF
+639 
-649 NPEGSTNDTALGMLT
+649 
-664 ITDDGEWTYVVDN
+664 
-677 DNVQYLDDDEFVTEV
+677 
-692 YTVTAIDGTT
+692 
-702 SEVTITINGA
+702 
-712 DDPSE
+712 
-717 ITVGEGDSD
+717 
-726 MGEVTEDVDVDQ
+726 GEVTEDVDVDQ

-977 SNDLMATGTLTIT
+977 SNDLMATGTLTIA

-1018 VLTITDDGEW
+1018 MLTITDDGEW

-1079 GDSDLGEVTEDVDVN
+1079 GDSDMGEVTEDVDVD

-1099 LPVSGTLTITDV
+1099 LSVSGTLTITDI
-1111 DTSDMLAF
+1111 DTSDMPAF

-1180 IEITINGVNDA
+1180 IEIAINGVNDA

-1242 TNGSLLYTDENGITR
+1242 TNGSLLYTDENGVTR

-1279 GPGEMFEMGFSG
+1279 GPGELFEMGFSG
-1291 DPDDMPDLVDGFYN
+1291 DPEDMPDLVDGFYN

-1327 SIDDNND
+1327 TIEDNND
-1334 KPLQQYQGE
+1334 KPLKQYQGE

-1353 TDGKGMNMQETLII
+1353 TDGRGMNKQETLIL
-1367 DFTNNPL
+1367 DFTDNPL
-1374 DVVHFGLDGL
+1374 DVVDFGLDGL
-1384 GGEFNTNS
+1384 GGSFNTNS
-1392 SVHIEVIYTFA
+1392 NVYVEVLYTFA
-1403 DGTTAS
+1403 DGSTHTD
-1409 EQYQKDEGDTGN
+1409 QYQKDPGDTGN
-1421 QQILYEFSYSSPSNP
+1421 SQLLYEFSYSSPNNP

-1441 LSSSGGNWELRY
+1441 LSSTGGSWELRY

-1486 IEEPQQYNVTSAVS
+1486 IEEPQQYNVISAAS

-1618 GELIKNNAA
+1618 GELIKNDAA